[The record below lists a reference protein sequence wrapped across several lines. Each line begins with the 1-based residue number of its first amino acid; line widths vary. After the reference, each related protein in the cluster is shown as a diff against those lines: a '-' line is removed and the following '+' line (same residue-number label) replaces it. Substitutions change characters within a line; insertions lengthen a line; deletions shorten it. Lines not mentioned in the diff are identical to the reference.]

1 MSKKLNYEDLQSV
14 KEALTSATNAV
25 NEAMIAEAG
34 GVGAPRLS
42 SMASLIGM
50 ENHIRAIMEKHGS
63 SNNEEFHSVLR
74 GYVNFINESEDTRP
88 RDERIYKQF
97 LESMKDFRYLKGV
110 KEAYDSIRSAVNK
123 DKVGVEVIAI
133 LDELKSDP
141 LFKYFYE
148 AIEEPAMIFL
158 LERNDIAKNNAIKAL
173 RDYARQL
180 PIVGRL
186 LHIIKEGR
194 LPEDANET
202 ESAIS
207 SDSNLSQET
216 PISPVFT
223 NPKGV
228 AMFLYG
234 GAFFAKSDTSVR
246 PITREEYEEL
256 PQDLRQIASLEA
268 KGLISYDEN
277 PSGEAR
283 VEYYTTSGSVFTIT
297 RSDEGKIG
305 VLLNDTRLDD
315 NALVSFDLF
324 SQITSINDYSVFNN
338 VTNVLT
344 KLIDGTYEM
353 AELDFA
359 TEYSKLDTYGRTA
372 LLINLKGMYFIITY
386 DASALDPFNYYSNLK
401 PSGVPPIFS
410 QFFGKTYI
418 SINENTKKADKKRI
432 ERYNKRKEEFESQ
445 ITKLIEQR
453 KGLKEV
459 LEEGAGANEDKV
471 KGYLG
476 SINNKL
482 NKLKKEYE
490 AFQEEE
496 GDVANDGDNN
506 RYKQDDAGV
515 VFYNVSIL
523 DKGVTPDEISTPLGD
538 TANAPEDFSSDEEVP
553 DNYLSEDY
561 DPTAGD
567 TNIVGNEV
575 TYKETQNGSETY
587 IDGVRVDDANADG
600 LDSNVLVNMILKI
613 KEQIGDFA
621 NRMSPDE
628 ITEENLRSKSNSE
641 LISMLVDA
649 TEHYGEPEN
658 MDTFDANALNTYHL
672 YLNERPIVERN
683 GDVDSV
689 SSSDDGVQVLDI
701 KIKKEEDGFVVAY
714 GVVRLD
720 AVEDKVQY
728 KPFVVNRNLEGKVFS
743 YYGGSD
749 GMGALS
755 EDTTIP
761 MFVFNKI
768 QQALDANQ
776 EWNSGSPVD
785 TSVVTPEENA
795 LPEVNS
801 DYLGETPI
809 EFSPDSFEDESAVE
823 DPASFFESV
832 SIVSKSKDG
841 KVTNITE
848 AAAVTKRVLESEQI
862 DFSKD
867 DEGDK
872 EPETFEFSALVDV
885 LEDGDEYYVDEKG
898 VFNEGD
904 EYEEIEYVVLSDEDD
919 TETRVLFHVNDPDS
933 EFYEQLY
940 ISKSKDIPQG
950 LENGGKPLLEILGLV
965 SDGEVSVL
973 GIESIEDGKADPMN
987 FIRAS
992 FAGVFIDGTDEM
1004 LDDLQKFDG
1013 SDVSINTDNDDPY
1026 TDDIEDAI
1034 SVTALDKN
1042 EGVKVMKQRKVKD
1055 VQYIPMNESA
1065 GEKVSTFVAGD
1076 KVLVDGKKV
1085 GTIVS
1090 QEGENSLVKLFSGNE
1105 TERIPNKRIRL
1116 ITRVSDLYETA
1127 YSKQAVRERM
1137 TMDNFIPCSI
1147 NYGGITGIIQEGK
1160 VVRFSDYV
1168 GASEGTP
1175 VKVYDEYPTED
1186 SEPTYVSKEYINPS
1200 QTASDILNSMNFAD
1214 GVLMDREM
1222 STPIAPVSVDK
1233 NTFDGEGG
1241 YVSVIVHTAKQ
1252 EDNHIK
1258 HVPFEDVLLI
1268 TAPNYVM

>member
-14 KEALTSATNAV
+14 KDALASATNAV

-194 LPEDANET
+194 LPEDTNET

-324 SQITSINDYSVFNN
+324 AQITSINDYSVFNN

-410 QFFGKTYI
+410 QFFGKAYI

-432 ERYNKRKEEFESQ
+432 ERYNKKKEEFESQ

-496 GDVANDGDNN
+496 GDVATDGSNN

-561 DPTAGD
+561 SSD
-567 TNIVGNEV
+567 NEGESGIDFIGEDEPIDNV
-575 TYKETQNGSETY
+575 QDEFVDYGSEPEA
-587 IDGVRVDDANADG
+587 GVA
-600 LDSNVLVNMILKI
+600 
-613 KEQIGDFA
+613 
-621 NRMSPDE
+621 
-628 ITEENLRSKSNSE
+628 
-641 LISMLVDA
+641 
-649 TEHYGEPEN
+649 
-658 MDTFDANALNTYHL
+658 
-672 YLNERPIVERN
+672 
-683 GDVDSV
+683 
-689 SSSDDGVQVLDI
+689 DDGVQVLDV
-701 KIKKEEDGFVVAY
+701 KVKKEENGFVVAY
-714 GVVRLD
+714 GVVRID

-728 KPFVVNRNLEGKVFS
+728 KPFVVNRNLEGSVFS
-743 YYGGSD
+743 YYSSAD
-749 GMGALS
+749 GMIGTS

-768 QQALDANQ
+768 QQALDTNQ

-795 LPEVNS
+795 LPEVNT

-832 SIVSKSKDG
+832 SIVSKGKDG
-841 KVTNITE
+841 KVKNITE
-848 AAAVTKRVLESEQI
+848 AAAVKKRVLEAEQI

-867 DEGDK
+867 DEENK
-872 EPETFEFSALVDV
+872 EPETFEFSALVNV

-898 VFNEGD
+898 VFNEG
-904 EYEEIEYVVLSDEDD
+904 EAYEEIEYVVLSDEDD
-919 TETRVLFHVNDPDS
+919 TETRVLFHVNDPAS
-933 EFYEQLY
+933 ELYEQLY
-940 ISKSKDIPQG
+940 ISKTKDIPQG
-950 LENGGKPLLEILGLV
+950 LENGSKTLLEILGLV

-1004 LDDLQKFDG
+1004 LDDLVKFDG
-1013 SDVSINTDNDDPY
+1013 SEVAINTDSDDPY

-1147 NYGGITGIIQEGK
+1147 NYGGITGIIQEVK

-1175 VKVYDEYPTED
+1175 VKVYDEYPTEE
-1186 SEPTYVSKEYINPS
+1186 SEPTYVSKEYIEPS

-1214 GVLMDREM
+1214 GILMDREM

-1268 TAPNYVM
+1268 TAPNYIM

>member
-194 LPEDANET
+194 LPEDTNET

-324 SQITSINDYSVFNN
+324 ARITSINDYSVFNN

-432 ERYNKRKEEFESQ
+432 ERYNKKKEEFESQ

-490 AFQEEE
+490 TFQEEE
-496 GDVANDGDNN
+496 GGVATDGSNN

-523 DKGVTPDEISTPLGD
+523 DKGVTPDEISTPLSD

-561 DPTAGD
+561 SLD
-567 TNIVGNEV
+567 NEGESGIDFIGEDEPISSEQDEFV
-575 TYKETQNGSETY
+575 DYGSESEA
-587 IDGVRVDDANADG
+587 GVA
-600 LDSNVLVNMILKI
+600 
-613 KEQIGDFA
+613 
-621 NRMSPDE
+621 
-628 ITEENLRSKSNSE
+628 
-641 LISMLVDA
+641 
-649 TEHYGEPEN
+649 
-658 MDTFDANALNTYHL
+658 
-672 YLNERPIVERN
+672 
-683 GDVDSV
+683 
-689 SSSDDGVQVLDI
+689 DDGVQVLDL
-701 KIKKEEDGFVVAY
+701 KIKKEEDGFLVAY

-728 KPFVVNRNLEGKVFS
+728 KPFVVNRNLKGKVFS
-743 YYGGSD
+743 NYGGSD

-768 QQALDANQ
+768 QQALDENQ
-776 EWNSGSPVD
+776 DWNSGSPVD
-785 TSVVTPEENA
+785 TSVVTPEEDA
-795 LPEVNS
+795 LPEVNT

-848 AAAVTKRVLESEQI
+848 AAAVKKRVLEAEQI

-867 DEGDK
+867 DEENR

-898 VFNEGD
+898 VFNEGE
-904 EYEEIEYVVLSDEDD
+904 EYEEVEYVVLSDEDD

-933 EFYEQLY
+933 ELYEQLY

-950 LENGGKPLLEILGLV
+950 LEDGSKTLLEILGLV
-965 SDGEVSVL
+965 SDGELSVL

-1004 LDDLQKFDG
+1004 LDDLVKLDG
-1013 SDVSINTDNDDPY
+1013 SNVSINTDNDDPY

-1034 SVTALDKN
+1034 SVTDLDKN

-1175 VKVYDEYPTED
+1175 VKVYDEYPTEE
-1186 SEPTYVSKEYINPS
+1186 SEPTYVSKEYIEPS
-1200 QTASDILNSMNFAD
+1200 QTASDLLNSMNFTD
-1214 GVLMDREM
+1214 GILMDREM

>member
-25 NEAMIAEAG
+25 NEAMIAEVG

-194 LPEDANET
+194 LPEDTNET

-324 SQITSINDYSVFNN
+324 AQITSINDYSVFNN

-432 ERYNKRKEEFESQ
+432 ERYNKKKEEFESQ
-445 ITKLIEQR
+445 ISKLIEQR

-496 GDVANDGDNN
+496 GDVATDGSNN
-506 RYKQDDAGV
+506 RYKEDDAGV

-523 DKGVTPDEISTPLGD
+523 DKGVNPDEISTPLGD
-538 TANAPEDFSSDEEVP
+538 VANAPEDFSSEEEVP

-561 DPTAGD
+561 NAGYED
-567 TNIVGNEV
+567 EAGIDFVGEDEPISNEQDEFV
-575 TYKETQNGSETY
+575 DYGSENEA
-587 IDGVRVDDANADG
+587 GVA
-600 LDSNVLVNMILKI
+600 
-613 KEQIGDFA
+613 
-621 NRMSPDE
+621 
-628 ITEENLRSKSNSE
+628 
-641 LISMLVDA
+641 
-649 TEHYGEPEN
+649 
-658 MDTFDANALNTYHL
+658 
-672 YLNERPIVERN
+672 
-683 GDVDSV
+683 
-689 SSSDDGVQVLDI
+689 DDGVQVLDI
-701 KIKKEEDGFVVAY
+701 KVKKDENGFVTAY
-714 GVVRLD
+714 GVVRID

-728 KPFVVNRNLEGKVFS
+728 KPFVVNRNLDGNVFS
-743 YYGGSD
+743 YYSSAD
-749 GMGALS
+749 GMIGTS

-776 EWNSGSPVD
+776 EWNSGSAVD
-785 TSVVTPEENA
+785 TSAVAPEENA

-809 EFSPDSFEDESAVE
+809 EFSPDTFEDETAVE

-832 SIVSKSKDG
+832 SIVSKGKDG

-862 DFSKD
+862 DFS
-867 DEGDK
+867 EDK
-872 EPETFEFSALVDV
+872 VAEEPNEFDFAELIASI
-885 LEDGDEYYVDEKG
+885 EDGDEYYVDEKG
-898 VFNEGD
+898 VFNEGGG
-904 EYEEIEYVVLSDEDD
+904 YEEVEYAVLADEAD
-919 TETRVLFHVNDPDS
+919 TDTRVLFHVNDPDS
-933 EFYEQLY
+933 ELYDQLY

-950 LENGGKPLLEILGLV
+950 LENGSKTLLEILGLV

-973 GIESIEDGKADPMN
+973 GIDDIEDGKANPMS

-992 FAGVFIDGTDEM
+992 FADVFIDGTDEM
-1004 LDDLQKFDG
+1004 LDDIAKFDG
-1013 SDVSINTDNDDPY
+1013 SEVSLDTDSSDPY
-1026 TDDIEDAI
+1026 TDNLEDAI

-1042 EGVKVMKQRKVKD
+1042 ECAKVMKQRKVKD

-1076 KVLVDGKKV
+1076 KVLVDGKKI

-1105 TERIPNKRIRL
+1105 MERIANKRIRL

-1127 YSKQAVRERM
+1127 YHKQYVRERI
-1137 TMDNFIPCSI
+1137 TMDSFVPCTI

-1168 GASEGTP
+1168 GASEGSP
-1175 VKVYDEYPTED
+1175 VKVYDEYPTEE

-1200 QTASDILNSMNFAD
+1200 QTASDLLNSMNFAD
-1214 GVLMDREM
+1214 GILMDREM
-1222 STPIAPVSVDK
+1222 STPIAPISVDR
-1233 NTFDGEGG
+1233 NTFDGADG

>member
-25 NEAMIAEAG
+25 NEAMIAEVG

-194 LPEDANET
+194 LPEDTNET

-324 SQITSINDYSVFNN
+324 AQITSINDYSVFNN

-523 DKGVTPDEISTPLGD
+523 DKGVTPDEISTPLSD

-561 DPTAGD
+561 SSD
-567 TNIVGNEV
+567 NEGESGIDFIGEDEPIDNV
-575 TYKETQNGSETY
+575 QDEFADYGSE
-587 IDGVRVDDANADG
+587 
-600 LDSNVLVNMILKI
+600 
-613 KEQIGDFA
+613 
-621 NRMSPDE
+621 
-628 ITEENLRSKSNSE
+628 
-641 LISMLVDA
+641 
-649 TEHYGEPEN
+649 PE
-658 MDTFDANALNTYHL
+658 AVVA
-672 YLNERPIVERN
+672 
-683 GDVDSV
+683 
-689 SSSDDGVQVLDI
+689 DDGVQVLDI
-701 KIKKEEDGFVVAY
+701 KVKKEENGFVVAY
-714 GVVRLD
+714 GVVRID

-728 KPFVVNRNLEGKVFS
+728 KPFVVNRNLEGSVFS
-743 YYGGSD
+743 YYSSAD
-749 GMGALS
+749 GMIGTS

-785 TSVVTPEENA
+785 ASVVAPEENA

-862 DFSKD
+862 DFSQD
-867 DEGDK
+867 GEENK

-919 TETRVLFHVNDPDS
+919 TGTRVLFHVNDPDS
-933 EFYEQLY
+933 ELYEQLY

-950 LENGGKPLLEILGLV
+950 LENGSKTLLEILGLV

-992 FAGVFIDGTDEM
+992 FAGVFINGTDEM
-1004 LDDLQKFDG
+1004 LDDLVKFDG
-1013 SDVSINTDNDDPY
+1013 SNVSINTDNDDPY

-1175 VKVYDEYPTED
+1175 VKVYDEYPTEE

-1214 GVLMDREM
+1214 GILMDREM

>member
-14 KEALTSATNAV
+14 KDALASATNAV

-180 PIVGRL
+180 PIVGKL

-194 LPEDANET
+194 LPEDTNET

-305 VLLNDTRLDD
+305 VLLNDTRLED

-324 SQITSINDYSVFNN
+324 AQITSINDYSVFNN

-432 ERYNKRKEEFESQ
+432 ERYNKKKEEFESQ

-496 GDVANDGDNN
+496 GDVATDGSNN

-523 DKGVTPDEISTPLGD
+523 DKGVTPDEISTPLSD

-561 DPTAGD
+561 SLD
-567 TNIVGNEV
+567 NEGESGIDFIGEDEPISNEQDEFV
-575 TYKETQNGSETY
+575 DYGSESEA
-587 IDGVRVDDANADG
+587 GVA
-600 LDSNVLVNMILKI
+600 
-613 KEQIGDFA
+613 
-621 NRMSPDE
+621 
-628 ITEENLRSKSNSE
+628 
-641 LISMLVDA
+641 
-649 TEHYGEPEN
+649 
-658 MDTFDANALNTYHL
+658 
-672 YLNERPIVERN
+672 
-683 GDVDSV
+683 
-689 SSSDDGVQVLDI
+689 DDGVQVLDL
-701 KIKKEEDGFVVAY
+701 KIKKEEEGFVIAY

-720 AVEDKVQY
+720 AVDDKVQY
-728 KPFVVNRNLEGKVFS
+728 KPFVVNRNLRGEVYS
-743 YYGGSD
+743 YYGGAD
-749 GMGALS
+749 GMVGVS

-768 QQALDANQ
+768 QQALDADQ
-776 EWNSGSPVD
+776 DWNSGSAVD
-785 TSVVTPEENA
+785 TSVVAPEEPA

-809 EFSPDSFEDESAVE
+809 EFSPDSFEDEKAVE

-832 SIVSKSKDG
+832 SIVSKGKDG

-898 VFNEGD
+898 IFNEGD

-919 TETRVLFHVNDPDS
+919 TETCVLFHVNDPDS
-933 EFYEQLY
+933 ELYEQLY
-940 ISKSKDIPQG
+940 ISKTKDIPQG
-950 LENGGKPLLEILGLV
+950 LENGSKTLLEILGLV

-1004 LDDLQKFDG
+1004 LDDLVKFDG
-1013 SDVSINTDNDDPY
+1013 SEVAINTDSDDPY

-1055 VQYIPMNESA
+1055 IQYIPMNESA

-1105 TERIPNKRIRL
+1105 TERIANKRIRL

-1175 VKVYDEYPTED
+1175 VKVYDEYPTEE
-1186 SEPTYVSKEYINPS
+1186 SEPTYVSKEYIEPS
-1200 QTASDILNSMNFAD
+1200 QTASDILNSMNFTD
-1214 GVLMDREM
+1214 GILMDREK

-1268 TAPNYVM
+1268 TAPNYIM

>member
-25 NEAMIAEAG
+25 NEAMIAEVG

-194 LPEDANET
+194 LPEDTNET

-223 NPKGV
+223 NPNGV

-324 SQITSINDYSVFNN
+324 AQITSINDYSVFNN

-432 ERYNKRKEEFESQ
+432 ERYNKKKEEFESQ

-496 GDVANDGDNN
+496 GDVATDGSNN

-523 DKGVTPDEISTPLGD
+523 DKGVTPDEISTPLSD

-561 DPTAGD
+561 SSDNEGESGIDFIGD
-567 TNIVGNEV
+567 DEPISSEQDEFVD
-575 TYKETQNGSETY
+575 YGSEP
-587 IDGVRVDDANADG
+587 DAGVA
-600 LDSNVLVNMILKI
+600 
-613 KEQIGDFA
+613 
-621 NRMSPDE
+621 
-628 ITEENLRSKSNSE
+628 
-641 LISMLVDA
+641 
-649 TEHYGEPEN
+649 
-658 MDTFDANALNTYHL
+658 
-672 YLNERPIVERN
+672 
-683 GDVDSV
+683 
-689 SSSDDGVQVLDI
+689 DDGVQVLDI
-701 KIKKEEDGFVVAY
+701 KVKKDENGFVTAY
-714 GVVRLD
+714 GVVRID

-728 KPFVVNRNLEGKVFS
+728 KPFVVNRNLDGNVFS
-743 YYGGSD
+743 YYSSAD
-749 GMGALS
+749 GMIGTS

-768 QQALDANQ
+768 QQSLDTNQ
-776 EWNSGSPVD
+776 EWNSGSAVD
-785 TSVVTPEENA
+785 TSVVTHEENA

-832 SIVSKSKDG
+832 SIVYKSKDG

-867 DEGDK
+867 DEENK

-898 VFNEGD
+898 VFNEGE
-904 EYEEIEYVVLSDEDD
+904 EYEEIEYVVLSDEGD
-919 TETRVLFHVNDPDS
+919 TETRVLFHVNDPES
-933 EFYEQLY
+933 ELYEYLY

-950 LENGGKPLLEILGLV
+950 LENGSKTLLETLSLV

-1004 LDDLQKFDG
+1004 LDDLVKFDG
-1013 SDVSINTDNDDPY
+1013 SDVSINTDNDYPY

-1042 EGVKVMKQRKVKD
+1042 EGVKVMKQRKVKE

-1127 YSKQAVRERM
+1127 YSKQAVRERI

-1186 SEPTYVSKEYINPS
+1186 SEPTYVSKEYIEPS
-1200 QTASDILNSMNFAD
+1200 QTASDLLNSMNFTD
-1214 GVLMDREM
+1214 GILMDREM

>member
-194 LPEDANET
+194 LPEDTNET

-324 SQITSINDYSVFNN
+324 AQITSINDYSVFNN

-496 GDVANDGDNN
+496 GDVATDGSNN

-523 DKGVTPDEISTPLGD
+523 DKGVTPDEISTPLSD

-561 DPTAGD
+561 SSD
-567 TNIVGNEV
+567 NEGESGIDFIGEDEPINNEQDEFV
-575 TYKETQNGSETY
+575 DYGSESEA
-587 IDGVRVDDANADG
+587 GVA
-600 LDSNVLVNMILKI
+600 
-613 KEQIGDFA
+613 
-621 NRMSPDE
+621 
-628 ITEENLRSKSNSE
+628 
-641 LISMLVDA
+641 
-649 TEHYGEPEN
+649 
-658 MDTFDANALNTYHL
+658 
-672 YLNERPIVERN
+672 
-683 GDVDSV
+683 
-689 SSSDDGVQVLDI
+689 DDGVQVLDL
-701 KIKKEEDGFVVAY
+701 KIKKEEDGFLVAY

-776 EWNSGSPVD
+776 EWNSGSAVD
-785 TSVVTPEENA
+785 TSVVTSEEDA

-801 DYLGETPI
+801 DYLGETPV

-848 AAAVTKRVLESEQI
+848 AAAVKKRVLEAEQI

-867 DEGDK
+867 DEENK

-933 EFYEQLY
+933 ELYEQLY

-950 LENGGKPLLEILGLV
+950 LENGSKTLLEILDLV

-1004 LDDLQKFDG
+1004 LDDLVKFDG

-1042 EGVKVMKQRKVKD
+1042 EGVKVMKQRKVKE

-1168 GASEGTP
+1168 GASDGTP

-1200 QTASDILNSMNFAD
+1200 QTASDILNSMNFTD
-1214 GVLMDREM
+1214 GILMDREM

>member
-14 KEALTSATNAV
+14 KDALTSATNAV
-25 NEAMIAEAG
+25 NEAMIAEVG

-194 LPEDANET
+194 LPEDTNET

-223 NPKGV
+223 NPNGV

-324 SQITSINDYSVFNN
+324 AQITSINDYSVFNN

-432 ERYNKRKEEFESQ
+432 ERYNKKKEEFESQ

-496 GDVANDGDNN
+496 GDVATDGSNN

-561 DPTAGD
+561 SLD
-567 TNIVGNEV
+567 NEGESGIDFIGEDEPISSEQDEFV
-575 TYKETQNGSETY
+575 DYGSESEA
-587 IDGVRVDDANADG
+587 GVA
-600 LDSNVLVNMILKI
+600 
-613 KEQIGDFA
+613 
-621 NRMSPDE
+621 
-628 ITEENLRSKSNSE
+628 
-641 LISMLVDA
+641 
-649 TEHYGEPEN
+649 
-658 MDTFDANALNTYHL
+658 
-672 YLNERPIVERN
+672 
-683 GDVDSV
+683 
-689 SSSDDGVQVLDI
+689 DDGVQVLDL

-728 KPFVVNRNLEGKVFS
+728 KPFVVNRNLEGRVFS

-749 GMGALS
+749 GMGALP

-761 MFVFNKI
+761 MFVFKKI
-768 QQALDANQ
+768 QQALDENQ

-795 LPEVNS
+795 LPEVNT

-867 DEGDK
+867 DEENK

-904 EYEEIEYVVLSDEDD
+904 EYEEIEYAVLSDEDD

-933 EFYEQLY
+933 ELYEQLY

-950 LENGGKPLLEILGLV
+950 LENGSKTLLEILGLV

-1004 LDDLQKFDG
+1004 LDDLVKFDG

-1076 KVLVDGKKV
+1076 KVLVDGKKI

-1090 QEGENSLVKLFSGNE
+1090 QEGGNSLVKLFSGNE
-1105 TERIPNKRIRL
+1105 TERIANKRIRL

-1127 YSKQAVRERM
+1127 YSKQAVRERI

-1160 VVRFSDYV
+1160 VVRFSDYI

-1175 VKVYDEYPTED
+1175 VKVYDEYPTEE

-1200 QTASDILNSMNFAD
+1200 QTASDILNSMNFTD
-1214 GVLMDREM
+1214 GILMDREM

-1268 TAPNYVM
+1268 TAPNYLI

>member
-14 KEALTSATNAV
+14 KDALASATNAV

-324 SQITSINDYSVFNN
+324 AQITSINDYSVFNN

-432 ERYNKRKEEFESQ
+432 ERYNKKKEEFESQ

-496 GDVANDGDNN
+496 GGVANDGDNN

-561 DPTAGD
+561 SLDNEGESGIDFIGEDEPID
-567 TNIVGNEV
+567 NIQDEFVD
-575 TYKETQNGSETY
+575 GSEPEA
-587 IDGVRVDDANADG
+587 GVA
-600 LDSNVLVNMILKI
+600 
-613 KEQIGDFA
+613 
-621 NRMSPDE
+621 
-628 ITEENLRSKSNSE
+628 
-641 LISMLVDA
+641 
-649 TEHYGEPEN
+649 
-658 MDTFDANALNTYHL
+658 
-672 YLNERPIVERN
+672 
-683 GDVDSV
+683 
-689 SSSDDGVQVLDI
+689 DDGVQVLDL
-701 KIKKEEDGFVVAY
+701 KIKKEEEGFVIAY

-728 KPFVVNRNLEGKVFS
+728 KPFVVNRNLRGEVYS
-743 YYGGSD
+743 YYGGAD
-749 GMGALS
+749 GMVGVS

-776 EWNSGSPVD
+776 DWNSGSAVD
-785 TSVVTPEENA
+785 TSVVAPEEPA
-795 LPEVNS
+795 LPEANS

-809 EFSPDSFEDESAVE
+809 EFSPDSFEDEKAVE

-841 KVTNITE
+841 KVKNITE

-867 DEGDK
+867 DEENK
-872 EPETFEFSALVDV
+872 EPETFEFSALVNV

-904 EYEEIEYVVLSDEDD
+904 EYEEIEYVVLSDDDD

-933 EFYEQLY
+933 ELYEQLY
-940 ISKSKDIPQG
+940 ISKSKYIPQG
-950 LENGGKPLLEILGLV
+950 LENGSKTLLEILGLV

-1004 LDDLQKFDG
+1004 LDDLVKFDG
-1013 SDVSINTDNDDPY
+1013 SEVAINTDSDDPY

-1034 SVTALDKN
+1034 RVTVLDKN

-1127 YSKQAVRERM
+1127 YSKQAVRERI

-1175 VKVYDEYPTED
+1175 VKVYDEYPTEE

-1268 TAPNYVM
+1268 TSPNYLI

>member
-14 KEALTSATNAV
+14 KDALTSATNAV
-25 NEAMIAEAG
+25 NEAMIAEVG

-194 LPEDANET
+194 LPEDTNET

-207 SDSNLSQET
+207 SDSNLSQEA

-246 PITREEYEEL
+246 PITRDEYEEL

-324 SQITSINDYSVFNN
+324 AQITSINDYSVFNN

-432 ERYNKRKEEFESQ
+432 ERYNKKKEEFESQ

-496 GDVANDGDNN
+496 GGVATDGSDN

-523 DKGVTPDEISTPLGD
+523 DKGVTPDEISTPLVD
-538 TANAPEDFSSDEEVP
+538 TANTPEDFSSDEEVP

-561 DPTAGD
+561 SLD
-567 TNIVGNEV
+567 NEGESGIDFIGEDEPISNEQDEFV
-575 TYKETQNGSETY
+575 DYGSE
-587 IDGVRVDDANADG
+587 DEAGVA
-600 LDSNVLVNMILKI
+600 
-613 KEQIGDFA
+613 
-621 NRMSPDE
+621 
-628 ITEENLRSKSNSE
+628 
-641 LISMLVDA
+641 
-649 TEHYGEPEN
+649 
-658 MDTFDANALNTYHL
+658 
-672 YLNERPIVERN
+672 
-683 GDVDSV
+683 
-689 SSSDDGVQVLDI
+689 DDGVQVLDI
-701 KIKKEEDGFVVAY
+701 VVKNNNGYTTAS
-714 GVVRLD
+714 GVVRID
-720 AVEDKVQY
+720 MGDGEVDY
-728 KPFVVNRNLEGKVFS
+728 KPFMFDK
-743 YYGGSD
+743 YSD
-749 GMGALS
+749 GNIIGRYGTHANPTLDMEIAIPKFVWNHIIAEL
-755 EDTTIP
+755 DT
-761 MFVFNKI
+761 
-768 QQALDANQ
+768 NQ

-785 TSVVTPEENA
+785 TSVVTHEENA

-848 AAAVTKRVLESEQI
+848 AAAATKRVLESEQI

-867 DEGDK
+867 DEGNR

-898 VFNEGD
+898 VFNEGE

-933 EFYEQLY
+933 ELYEQLY
-940 ISKSKDIPQG
+940 ISKNKDIPQG
-950 LENGGKPLLEILGLV
+950 FENGSKTLLEILGLV

-1004 LDDLQKFDG
+1004 LDDLVKFDG
-1013 SDVSINTDNDDPY
+1013 SNVSINTDSDDPY

-1042 EGVKVMKQRKVKD
+1042 EGVKVMKQRKVKE

-1105 TERIPNKRIRL
+1105 TERIANKRIRL

-1175 VKVYDEYPTED
+1175 VKVYDQYPTED
-1186 SEPTYVSKEYINPS
+1186 SEPTYVSKEYIEPS
-1200 QTASDILNSMNFAD
+1200 QTASDLLNSMNFTD
-1214 GVLMDREM
+1214 GILMDREM

>member
-14 KEALTSATNAV
+14 KDALTSATNAV
-25 NEAMIAEAG
+25 NEAMIAEVG

-194 LPEDANET
+194 LPEDTNET

-324 SQITSINDYSVFNN
+324 AQITSINDYSVFNN

-432 ERYNKRKEEFESQ
+432 ERYNKKKEEFESQ

-490 AFQEEE
+490 ALQEEE
-496 GDVANDGDNN
+496 GGVATDGSDN

-523 DKGVTPDEISTPLGD
+523 DKGVTPDEISTPLSN

-561 DPTAGD
+561 DPTSGN

-628 ITEENLRSKSNSE
+628 ITEDSLRSKSNSE

-649 TEHYGEPEN
+649 AEHYGEPEN

-683 GDVDSV
+683 GDVDAV
-689 SSSDDGVQVLDI
+689 SSSDDGVQVFDI
-701 KIKKEEDGFVVAY
+701 VVKKGDAY
-714 GVVRLD
+714 MTASGVVRID
-720 AVEDKVQY
+720 MGDGEVDY
-728 KPFVVNRNLEGKVFS
+728 KPFMFDK
-743 YYGGSD
+743 YSD
-749 GMGALS
+749 GNIVGRYGTHANPTLDMEIAIPKFVWNHIIAEL
-755 EDTTIP
+755 DT
-761 MFVFNKI
+761 
-768 QQALDANQ
+768 NQ
-776 EWNSGSPVD
+776 EWNSGSAVD
-785 TSVVTPEENA
+785 TSVVTHEENA

-809 EFSPDSFEDESAVE
+809 EFSPDSFEDEKAVE

-832 SIVSKSKDG
+832 SIVSKGKDG

-867 DEGDK
+867 DEGNK

-898 VFNEGD
+898 VFNEDD
-904 EYEEIEYVVLSDEDD
+904 EYEEIEYVVLSDEYD
-919 TETRVLFHVNDPDS
+919 TETRVLFHVNDPNS
-933 EFYEQLY
+933 ELYEQLY

-950 LENGGKPLLEILGLV
+950 LENGSKTLLEILGLV

-1004 LDDLQKFDG
+1004 LDDLVKFDG
-1013 SDVSINTDNDDPY
+1013 SEVAINTDSDDPY

-1034 SVTALDKN
+1034 SVTSLDKN

-1186 SEPTYVSKEYINPS
+1186 SEPTYVSKEYIEPS
-1200 QTASDILNSMNFAD
+1200 QTASDILNSMNFTD

-1268 TAPNYVM
+1268 TAPNYLI

>member
-14 KEALTSATNAV
+14 KDALASATNAV

-194 LPEDANET
+194 LPEDTNET

-324 SQITSINDYSVFNN
+324 AQITSINDYSVFNN

-432 ERYNKRKEEFESQ
+432 ERYNKKKEEFESQ

-496 GDVANDGDNN
+496 GDVATDGSNN

-523 DKGVTPDEISTPLGD
+523 DKGVTPDEISTPLVD
-538 TANAPEDFSSDEEVP
+538 TANAPEDFFSDEEVP

-561 DPTAGD
+561 SSD
-567 TNIVGNEV
+567 NEGESGIDFIGEDEPISSEQDEFV
-575 TYKETQNGSETY
+575 DYGSENEA
-587 IDGVRVDDANADG
+587 GVADDC
-600 LDSNVLVNMILKI
+600 I
-613 KEQIGDFA
+613 
-621 NRMSPDE
+621 
-628 ITEENLRSKSNSE
+628 
-641 LISMLVDA
+641 
-649 TEHYGEPEN
+649 
-658 MDTFDANALNTYHL
+658 
-672 YLNERPIVERN
+672 
-683 GDVDSV
+683 
-689 SSSDDGVQVLDI
+689 QVLDL
-701 KIKKEEDGFVVAY
+701 KIKKEENGFVVAY

-749 GMGALS
+749 GMGPLS

-768 QQALDANQ
+768 QQALDENQ
-776 EWNSGSPVD
+776 EWNSGSAVD
-785 TSVVTPEENA
+785 TSVVAPEEA
-795 LPEVNS
+795 TLPEVNT

-872 EPETFEFSALVDV
+872 EPETFEFSAFVDV

-933 EFYEQLY
+933 ELYEQLY
-940 ISKSKDIPQG
+940 ISKTKDIPQG
-950 LENGGKPLLEILGLV
+950 LENGSKTLLEILGLV

-1004 LDDLQKFDG
+1004 LDDLVKFDG
-1013 SDVSINTDNDDPY
+1013 SNVSINTDNDDPY

-1175 VKVYDEYPTED
+1175 VKVYDEYPTEE

-1200 QTASDILNSMNFAD
+1200 QTASDLLNSMNFTD
-1214 GVLMDREM
+1214 GILMDREM

>member
-14 KEALTSATNAV
+14 KDALTSATNAV
-25 NEAMIAEAG
+25 NEAMIAEVG

-88 RDERIYKQF
+88 RDERVYKQF

-194 LPEDANET
+194 LPEDTNET

-324 SQITSINDYSVFNN
+324 AQITSINDYSVFNN

-432 ERYNKRKEEFESQ
+432 ERYNKKKEEFESQ

-496 GDVANDGDNN
+496 GGVATDGSNN

-538 TANAPEDFSSDEEVP
+538 TANVPEDFSSDEEVP

-561 DPTAGD
+561 SLDNEGESGIDFIGD
-567 TNIVGNEV
+567 DEPISSEQDEFVD
-575 TYKETQNGSETY
+575 YGSESEA
-587 IDGVRVDDANADG
+587 GVA
-600 LDSNVLVNMILKI
+600 
-613 KEQIGDFA
+613 
-621 NRMSPDE
+621 
-628 ITEENLRSKSNSE
+628 
-641 LISMLVDA
+641 
-649 TEHYGEPEN
+649 
-658 MDTFDANALNTYHL
+658 
-672 YLNERPIVERN
+672 
-683 GDVDSV
+683 
-689 SSSDDGVQVLDI
+689 DDGVQVLDI
-701 KIKKEEDGFVVAY
+701 VVKKGDAY
-714 GVVRLD
+714 ITASGVVRID
-720 AVEDKVQY
+720 MGDGEVDY
-728 KPFVVNRNLEGKVFS
+728 KPFMFDK
-743 YYGGSD
+743 YSD
-749 GMGALS
+749 GNIVGRYGTHANPTLDMEIAIPKFVWNHIIAEL
-755 EDTTIP
+755 DT
-761 MFVFNKI
+761 
-768 QQALDANQ
+768 NQ

-785 TSVVTPEENA
+785 TSVVTPEEDA

-801 DYLGETPI
+801 DYLGETPV

-848 AAAVTKRVLESEQI
+848 AAAVTKRVLEAEQI
-862 DFSKD
+862 DFSKN
-867 DEGDK
+867 EEDK

-919 TETRVLFHVNDPDS
+919 TKTRVLFHVNDPDS
-933 EFYEQLY
+933 ELYEQLY

-950 LENGGKPLLEILGLV
+950 LENGSKTLLEILGLV

-973 GIESIEDGKADPMN
+973 SIESIEDGKADPMN

-1004 LDDLQKFDG
+1004 LDDLVKFDG
-1013 SDVSINTDNDDPY
+1013 SNVSINTDNDDPY

-1034 SVTALDKN
+1034 SVTALYKN

-1175 VKVYDEYPTED
+1175 VKVYDEYPTEY
-1186 SEPTYVSKEYINPS
+1186 SEPTYVSKEYIEPS
-1200 QTASDILNSMNFAD
+1200 QTASDLLNSMNFTD
-1214 GVLMDREM
+1214 GILMDREM

>member
-14 KEALTSATNAV
+14 KDALASATNAV
-25 NEAMIAEAG
+25 NEAMIAEVG

-194 LPEDANET
+194 LPEDTNET

-268 KGLISYDEN
+268 KGLISYNEN

-324 SQITSINDYSVFNN
+324 AQITSINDYSVFNN

-496 GDVANDGDNN
+496 GDVATDGSNN

-523 DKGVTPDEISTPLGD
+523 DKGVTPDEISTPLSD
-538 TANAPEDFSSDEEVP
+538 TANTPEDFSSDEEVP

-561 DPTAGD
+561 SLD
-567 TNIVGNEV
+567 NEGESGIDFIGEDEPIDNV
-575 TYKETQNGSETY
+575 QDEFVDYGSEPEA
-587 IDGVRVDDANADG
+587 GVA
-600 LDSNVLVNMILKI
+600 
-613 KEQIGDFA
+613 
-621 NRMSPDE
+621 
-628 ITEENLRSKSNSE
+628 
-641 LISMLVDA
+641 
-649 TEHYGEPEN
+649 
-658 MDTFDANALNTYHL
+658 
-672 YLNERPIVERN
+672 
-683 GDVDSV
+683 
-689 SSSDDGVQVLDI
+689 DDGVQVLDV
-701 KIKKEEDGFVVAY
+701 KVKKEENGFVVAY
-714 GVVRLD
+714 GVVRID

-728 KPFVVNRNLEGKVFS
+728 KPFVVNRNLEGSVFS
-743 YYGGSD
+743 YYSSAD
-749 GMGALS
+749 GMIGTS
-755 EDTTIP
+755 EDITIP

-768 QQALDANQ
+768 QQALDENQ
-776 EWNSGSPVD
+776 DWNSGSPVD
-785 TSVVTPEENA
+785 TSVVAPEEPA

-823 DPASFFESV
+823 DLASFFESV

-848 AAAVTKRVLESEQI
+848 AAAVKKRVLEAEQI

-867 DEGDK
+867 DEENK

-919 TETRVLFHVNDPDS
+919 TETRVLFHVNDPAS
-933 EFYEQLY
+933 ELYEQLY

-950 LENGGKPLLEILGLV
+950 LENGSKTLLEILGLV

-1004 LDDLQKFDG
+1004 LDDLVKFDG

-1034 SVTALDKN
+1034 SVTALYKN
-1042 EGVKVMKQRKVKD
+1042 EGVKVMKQRKVKE

-1127 YSKQAVRERM
+1127 YSKQAVRERI

-1175 VKVYDEYPTED
+1175 VKVYDEYPTEE
-1186 SEPTYVSKEYINPS
+1186 SEPTYVSKEYIEPS
-1200 QTASDILNSMNFAD
+1200 QTASDILNSMNFTD
-1214 GVLMDREM
+1214 GILMDREM

-1268 TAPNYVM
+1268 TAPNYIM

>member
-14 KEALTSATNAV
+14 KDALTSATNAV
-25 NEAMIAEAG
+25 NEAMIAEVG

-194 LPEDANET
+194 LPEDTNET

-324 SQITSINDYSVFNN
+324 AQITSINDYSVFNN

-432 ERYNKRKEEFESQ
+432 ERYNKKKEEFESQ

-471 KGYLG
+471 KGYIG

-496 GDVANDGDNN
+496 GDVATDGSNN

-561 DPTAGD
+561 SLD
-567 TNIVGNEV
+567 NEGESGIDFIGEDEPISSEQDEFV
-575 TYKETQNGSETY
+575 DYGSESEA
-587 IDGVRVDDANADG
+587 GVA
-600 LDSNVLVNMILKI
+600 
-613 KEQIGDFA
+613 
-621 NRMSPDE
+621 
-628 ITEENLRSKSNSE
+628 
-641 LISMLVDA
+641 
-649 TEHYGEPEN
+649 
-658 MDTFDANALNTYHL
+658 
-672 YLNERPIVERN
+672 
-683 GDVDSV
+683 
-689 SSSDDGVQVLDI
+689 DDGVQVLDI
-701 KIKKEEDGFVVAY
+701 KVKKGENGFVAAY
-714 GVVRLD
+714 GVVRID

-728 KPFVVNRNLEGKVFS
+728 KPFVVNRNLEGCVFS
-743 YYGGSD
+743 YYSSAD
-749 GMGALS
+749 GMIGTS

-776 EWNSGSPVD
+776 EWNSGSAVD

-795 LPEVNS
+795 LPEVNT

-862 DFSKD
+862 DFSQD
-867 DEGDK
+867 GEENK

-898 VFNEGD
+898 VFNVGD

-933 EFYEQLY
+933 ELYEQLY

-950 LENGGKPLLEILGLV
+950 LENGSKTLLEILGLV

-1013 SDVSINTDNDDPY
+1013 SDVSINTDSDDPY

-1127 YSKQAVRERM
+1127 YSKQSVRERI

-1200 QTASDILNSMNFAD
+1200 QTASDILNSMNFTD
-1214 GVLMDREM
+1214 GILMDREM

>member
-1 MSKKLNYEDLQSV
+1 MSEKLNYEDLQSV
-14 KEALTSATNAV
+14 KDALASATNAV

-180 PIVGRL
+180 PIVGKL

-194 LPEDANET
+194 LPEDTNET

-283 VEYYTTSGSVFTIT
+283 IEYYTTSGSVFTIT

-324 SQITSINDYSVFNN
+324 AQITSINDYSVFNN
-338 VTNVLT
+338 VTNVLV

-432 ERYNKRKEEFESQ
+432 ERYNKKKEEFESQ
-445 ITKLIEQR
+445 ISKLIEQR

-496 GDVANDGDNN
+496 GGVATDGSDN

-523 DKGVTPDEISTPLGD
+523 DKGVTPDEISTPLTD
-538 TANAPEDFSSDEEVP
+538 TANATEDFSSDEEVP

-561 DPTAGD
+561 SSDYEGESGIDFNGD
-567 TNIVGNEV
+567 DEPIDNIQDEFVG
-575 TYKETQNGSETY
+575 GSE
-587 IDGVRVDDANADG
+587 
-600 LDSNVLVNMILKI
+600 
-613 KEQIGDFA
+613 
-621 NRMSPDE
+621 
-628 ITEENLRSKSNSE
+628 
-641 LISMLVDA
+641 
-649 TEHYGEPEN
+649 PE
-658 MDTFDANALNTYHL
+658 AVVA
-672 YLNERPIVERN
+672 
-683 GDVDSV
+683 
-689 SSSDDGVQVLDI
+689 DDGVQVLDL
-701 KIKKEEDGFVVAY
+701 KIKKEEGGFVIAY

-728 KPFVVNRNLEGKVFS
+728 KPFVVNRNLRGEVYS
-743 YYGGSD
+743 YYGGAD
-749 GMGALS
+749 GMVGVS

-785 TSVVTPEENA
+785 TSVVAPEEPA

-801 DYLGETPI
+801 DYLGETPV

-848 AAAVTKRVLESEQI
+848 AAAVKKRVLEAEQI

-867 DEGDK
+867 DTEDK

-919 TETRVLFHVNDPDS
+919 TETRVLFHVNDPAS
-933 EFYEQLY
+933 ELYGQLY
-940 ISKSKDIPQG
+940 ISKSKDVPQG
-950 LENGGKPLLEILGLV
+950 LENGSKTLLEILGLV

-1004 LDDLQKFDG
+1004 LDDLLKFYG

-1055 VQYIPMNESA
+1055 IQYIPMNESA

-1116 ITRVSDLYETA
+1116 ITRVSDLYEAA

-1137 TMDNFIPCSI
+1137 AMDNFIPCSI

-1175 VKVYDEYPTED
+1175 VKVYDEYPTEE

-1268 TAPNYVM
+1268 TAPNYLV

>member
-14 KEALTSATNAV
+14 KDALASATNAV

-194 LPEDANET
+194 LPEDTNET

-324 SQITSINDYSVFNN
+324 AQITSINDYSVFNN

-432 ERYNKRKEEFESQ
+432 ERYNKKKEEFESQ

-496 GDVANDGDNN
+496 GDVATDGSNN

-561 DPTAGD
+561 SLDNEGESGIDFIGEDEPINNEQDEFVDYGSKNEAG
-567 TNIVGNEV
+567 V
-575 TYKETQNGSETY
+575 
-587 IDGVRVDDANADG
+587 A
-600 LDSNVLVNMILKI
+600 
-613 KEQIGDFA
+613 
-621 NRMSPDE
+621 
-628 ITEENLRSKSNSE
+628 
-641 LISMLVDA
+641 
-649 TEHYGEPEN
+649 
-658 MDTFDANALNTYHL
+658 
-672 YLNERPIVERN
+672 
-683 GDVDSV
+683 
-689 SSSDDGVQVLDI
+689 DDGVQVLDI
-701 KIKKEEDGFVVAY
+701 KVKKDENDFITAY
-714 GVVRLD
+714 GVVRID

-728 KPFVVNRNLEGKVFS
+728 KPFVVNRNLDGNVFS
-743 YYGGSD
+743 YYSSAD
-749 GMGALS
+749 GMIGTS

-768 QQALDANQ
+768 QQALDENQ

-785 TSVVTPEENA
+785 TSVVAPKENA

-809 EFSPDSFEDESAVE
+809 DFNPDSFEDESAVE

-832 SIVSKSKDG
+832 SIVSKGKDG

-848 AAAVTKRVLESEQI
+848 AAAVKKRVLEAEQI
-862 DFSKD
+862 DFSQN
-867 DEGDK
+867 DEENK

-904 EYEEIEYVVLSDEDD
+904 EYKEIEYVVLSDEDD

-933 EFYEQLY
+933 ELYEQLY

-950 LENGGKPLLEILGLV
+950 LENGSKTLLEILGLV

-1004 LDDLQKFDG
+1004 LDDLLKFDG
-1013 SDVSINTDNDDPY
+1013 SEVAINTDSDDPY

-1076 KVLVDGKKV
+1076 KILVDGKKV

-1127 YSKQAVRERM
+1127 YSKEAVRERI
-1137 TMDNFIPCSI
+1137 TMDNFVPCTI

-1175 VKVYDEYPTED
+1175 VKVYDEYPTEE
-1186 SEPTYVSKEYINPS
+1186 SEPTYVSKEYIEPS
-1200 QTASDILNSMNFAD
+1200 QTASDILNSMNFTD
-1214 GVLMDREM
+1214 GILMDREM

>member
-14 KEALTSATNAV
+14 KDALTSATNAV

-194 LPEDANET
+194 LHEDTNET

-324 SQITSINDYSVFNN
+324 AQITSINDYSVFNN

-496 GDVANDGDNN
+496 GDVATDGSNN

-561 DPTAGD
+561 SSD
-567 TNIVGNEV
+567 NEGESGIDFIGEDEPIDNV
-575 TYKETQNGSETY
+575 QDEFVDYGSEP
-587 IDGVRVDDANADG
+587 DAGVA
-600 LDSNVLVNMILKI
+600 
-613 KEQIGDFA
+613 
-621 NRMSPDE
+621 
-628 ITEENLRSKSNSE
+628 
-641 LISMLVDA
+641 
-649 TEHYGEPEN
+649 
-658 MDTFDANALNTYHL
+658 
-672 YLNERPIVERN
+672 
-683 GDVDSV
+683 
-689 SSSDDGVQVLDI
+689 DDGVQVLDV
-701 KIKKEEDGFVVAY
+701 KVKKEENGFVVAY
-714 GVVRLD
+714 GVVRID

-728 KPFVVNRNLEGKVFS
+728 KPFVVNRNLEGSVFS
-743 YYGGSD
+743 YYSSAD
-749 GMGALS
+749 GMIGTS

-776 EWNSGSPVD
+776 EWNSGSAVD
-785 TSVVTPEENA
+785 TSVVAPKEDA

-848 AAAVTKRVLESEQI
+848 AAAVKKRVLEAEQI

-867 DEGDK
+867 DEENR

-898 VFNEGD
+898 VFNEGE

-919 TETRVLFHVNDPDS
+919 TETRVLFHVNDPNS
-933 EFYEQLY
+933 ELYEQLY
-940 ISKSKDIPQG
+940 ISKNKDIPQG
-950 LENGGKPLLEILGLV
+950 LENGSKTLLEILGLV

-1004 LDDLQKFDG
+1004 LDDLVKFDG

-1105 TERIPNKRIRL
+1105 TERIANKRIRL

-1186 SEPTYVSKEYINPS
+1186 SEPTYVSKEYIEPS
-1200 QTASDILNSMNFAD
+1200 QTASDLLNSMNFTD
-1214 GVLMDREM
+1214 GILMDREM

>member
-14 KEALTSATNAV
+14 KDALTSATNAV
-25 NEAMIAEAG
+25 NEAMIAEVG

-194 LPEDANET
+194 LPEDTNET

-324 SQITSINDYSVFNN
+324 AQITSINDYSVFNN

-496 GDVANDGDNN
+496 GDVATDGSNN

-523 DKGVTPDEISTPLGD
+523 DKGVTPDEISTPLSD

-561 DPTAGD
+561 SSD
-567 TNIVGNEV
+567 NEGESGIDFIGEDEPINNEQDEFV
-575 TYKETQNGSETY
+575 DYGSESEA
-587 IDGVRVDDANADG
+587 GVA
-600 LDSNVLVNMILKI
+600 
-613 KEQIGDFA
+613 
-621 NRMSPDE
+621 
-628 ITEENLRSKSNSE
+628 
-641 LISMLVDA
+641 
-649 TEHYGEPEN
+649 
-658 MDTFDANALNTYHL
+658 
-672 YLNERPIVERN
+672 
-683 GDVDSV
+683 
-689 SSSDDGVQVLDI
+689 DDGVQVLDL
-701 KIKKEEDGFVVAY
+701 KIKKEEDGFLVAY

-761 MFVFNKI
+761 LFVFNKI

-904 EYEEIEYVVLSDEDD
+904 EYEEIEYVVLSDEDV

-933 EFYEQLY
+933 ELYEQLY

-950 LENGGKPLLEILGLV
+950 LENGSKTLLEILGLV

-992 FAGVFIDGTDEM
+992 FAGVFIDSTDEM
-1004 LDDLQKFDG
+1004 LDDLVKFDG

-1076 KVLVDGKKV
+1076 KVLVDGKKI

-1127 YSKQAVRERM
+1127 YSKHAVRERM

-1175 VKVYDEYPTED
+1175 VKVYDEYPTEE

-1200 QTASDILNSMNFAD
+1200 QTASDILNSMNFTD
-1214 GVLMDREM
+1214 GILMDREM

>member
-25 NEAMIAEAG
+25 NEAMIAEVG

-194 LPEDANET
+194 LPEDTNET

-324 SQITSINDYSVFNN
+324 AQITSINDYSVFNN

-523 DKGVTPDEISTPLGD
+523 DKGVTPDEISTPLSD

-561 DPTAGD
+561 SSD
-567 TNIVGNEV
+567 NEGESGIDFIGEDEPIDNV
-575 TYKETQNGSETY
+575 QDEFADYGSE
-587 IDGVRVDDANADG
+587 
-600 LDSNVLVNMILKI
+600 
-613 KEQIGDFA
+613 
-621 NRMSPDE
+621 
-628 ITEENLRSKSNSE
+628 
-641 LISMLVDA
+641 
-649 TEHYGEPEN
+649 PE
-658 MDTFDANALNTYHL
+658 AVVA
-672 YLNERPIVERN
+672 
-683 GDVDSV
+683 
-689 SSSDDGVQVLDI
+689 DDGVQVLDI
-701 KIKKEEDGFVVAY
+701 KVKKEENGFVVAY
-714 GVVRLD
+714 GVVRID

-728 KPFVVNRNLEGKVFS
+728 KPFVVNRNLEGSVFS
-743 YYGGSD
+743 YYSSAD
-749 GMGALS
+749 GMIGTS

-776 EWNSGSPVD
+776 EWNSGSAVD

-862 DFSKD
+862 DFSQD
-867 DEGDK
+867 GEENK

-919 TETRVLFHVNDPDS
+919 TGTRVLFHVNDPDS
-933 EFYEQLY
+933 ELYEQLY

-950 LENGGKPLLEILGLV
+950 LENGSKTLLEILGLV

-992 FAGVFIDGTDEM
+992 FAGVFINGTDEM
-1004 LDDLQKFDG
+1004 LDDLVKFDG

-1186 SEPTYVSKEYINPS
+1186 SEPTYVSKEYIEPS
-1200 QTASDILNSMNFAD
+1200 QTASDILNSMNFTD
-1214 GVLMDREM
+1214 GILMDREM

>member
-14 KEALTSATNAV
+14 KEALTNATQAV

-123 DKVGVEVIAI
+123 DKVGVEIIAI
-133 LDELKSDP
+133 LDELKNDP
-141 LFKYFYE
+141 LLKYYYE
-148 AIEEPAMIFL
+148 AIEEPTMIFL
-158 LERNDIAKNNAIKAL
+158 IERNDIARNNALKAL
-173 RDYARQL
+173 RDYASQL
-180 PIVGRL
+180 PIVGKL

-194 LPEDANET
+194 IPEDTNET

-207 SDSNLSQET
+207 SDSSLSQET
-216 PISPVFT
+216 PISPVYT
-223 NPKGV
+223 TPKGV

-246 PITREEYEEL
+246 PVTREEYEEI
-256 PQDLRQIASLEA
+256 PQDLRQVASLEA

-283 VEYYTTSGSVFTIT
+283 IEYYTTSGSVFTIT

-305 VLLNDTRLDD
+305 VLLNDARLDD

-324 SQITSINDYSVFNN
+324 AQITSINDYSVFNN
-338 VTNVLT
+338 VTNVLV

-386 DASALDPFNYYSNLK
+386 DASALDPFNIYSNLK

-432 ERYNKRKEEFESQ
+432 ERYNKKKEEFESQ
-445 ITKLIEQR
+445 ISKLIEQR

-496 GDVANDGDNN
+496 GNVATDGSNN
-506 RYKQDDAGV
+506 RYKEDDAGV

-538 TANAPEDFSSDEEVP
+538 VANAPEDFSSEEEVP

-561 DPTAGD
+561 NAGYED
-567 TNIVGNEV
+567 EAGIDFVGEDEPISNEQDEFV
-575 TYKETQNGSETY
+575 DYGSENEA
-587 IDGVRVDDANADG
+587 GVA
-600 LDSNVLVNMILKI
+600 
-613 KEQIGDFA
+613 
-621 NRMSPDE
+621 
-628 ITEENLRSKSNSE
+628 
-641 LISMLVDA
+641 
-649 TEHYGEPEN
+649 
-658 MDTFDANALNTYHL
+658 
-672 YLNERPIVERN
+672 
-683 GDVDSV
+683 
-689 SSSDDGVQVLDI
+689 DDGVQVLDI
-701 KIKKEEDGFVVAY
+701 KVKKDENGFVTAY
-714 GVVRLD
+714 GVVRID

-728 KPFVVNRNLEGKVFS
+728 KPFVVNRNFDGNVFS
-743 YYGGSD
+743 YYSSAD
-749 GMGALS
+749 GMIGTS

-776 EWNSGSPVD
+776 EWNSGSAVD

-809 EFSPDSFEDESAVE
+809 EFSPDTFEDESAVE

-832 SIVSKSKDG
+832 SIVSKGKDG

-862 DFSKD
+862 DFS
-867 DEGDK
+867 EDK
-872 EPETFEFSALVDV
+872 VAEEPNEFDFAELIASI
-885 LEDGDEYYVDEKG
+885 EDGDEFFVDEKG
-898 VFNEGD
+898 VFNEGG
-904 EYEEIEYVVLSDEDD
+904 EYEEVEYAVLADEDD
-919 TETRVLFHVNDPDS
+919 TDTRVLFHVNDPDS
-933 EFYEQLY
+933 ELYDQLY

-950 LENGGKPLLEILGLV
+950 LENGSKTLLEILGLV

-973 GIESIEDGKADPMN
+973 GIDNIEDGKANPMS

-992 FAGVFIDGTDEM
+992 FADVFIDGTDEM
-1004 LDDLQKFDG
+1004 LDDLIKFDG
-1013 SDVSINTDNDDPY
+1013 SNVSINTDNDDPY

-1076 KVLVDGKKV
+1076 KVLVDGKKI

-1105 TERIPNKRIRL
+1105 MERIANKRIRL

-1127 YSKQAVRERM
+1127 YPKQYVRERI
-1137 TMDNFIPCSI
+1137 TMDSFVPCTI

-1168 GASEGTP
+1168 GASEGSP
-1175 VKVYDEYPTED
+1175 VKVYDEYPTEE

-1200 QTASDILNSMNFAD
+1200 QTASDLLNSMNFAD
-1214 GVLMDREM
+1214 GILMDREM
-1222 STPIAPVSVDK
+1222 STPIAPISVDR
-1233 NTFDGEGG
+1233 NTFDGADG

>member
-25 NEAMIAEAG
+25 NEAMIAEVG

-194 LPEDANET
+194 LPEDTNET

-324 SQITSINDYSVFNN
+324 AQITSINDYSVFNN

-432 ERYNKRKEEFESQ
+432 ERYNKKKEEFESQ
-445 ITKLIEQR
+445 ISKLIEQR

-496 GDVANDGDNN
+496 GDVATDGSNN

-523 DKGVTPDEISTPLGD
+523 DKGVTPDEISTPLSD

-561 DPTAGD
+561 SSDNEGESGIDFIGEDEPISSEQDEFVDYGSDNEAG
-567 TNIVGNEV
+567 V
-575 TYKETQNGSETY
+575 
-587 IDGVRVDDANADG
+587 A
-600 LDSNVLVNMILKI
+600 
-613 KEQIGDFA
+613 
-621 NRMSPDE
+621 
-628 ITEENLRSKSNSE
+628 
-641 LISMLVDA
+641 
-649 TEHYGEPEN
+649 
-658 MDTFDANALNTYHL
+658 
-672 YLNERPIVERN
+672 
-683 GDVDSV
+683 
-689 SSSDDGVQVLDI
+689 DDGVQVLDL

-904 EYEEIEYVVLSDEDD
+904 KYEEIEYVVLSDEDV

-933 EFYEQLY
+933 ELYEQLY

-950 LENGGKPLLEILGLV
+950 LENGSKTLLEILGLV

-973 GIESIEDGKADPMN
+973 GIESIEDGKADLMN

-1004 LDDLQKFDG
+1004 LDDLVKFDG

-1085 GTIVS
+1085 GTIVN

-1175 VKVYDEYPTED
+1175 VKVYDEYPTEE

-1268 TAPNYVM
+1268 TAPNYLI

>member
-14 KEALTSATNAV
+14 KDALTSATNAV

-194 LPEDANET
+194 LPEDTNET

-324 SQITSINDYSVFNN
+324 AQITSINDYSVFNN

-496 GDVANDGDNN
+496 GDVATDGSNN

-561 DPTAGD
+561 SLD
-567 TNIVGNEV
+567 NEGESGIDFIGEDEPISSEQDEFID
-575 TYKETQNGSETY
+575 YGSEPEA
-587 IDGVRVDDANADG
+587 GVA
-600 LDSNVLVNMILKI
+600 
-613 KEQIGDFA
+613 
-621 NRMSPDE
+621 
-628 ITEENLRSKSNSE
+628 
-641 LISMLVDA
+641 
-649 TEHYGEPEN
+649 
-658 MDTFDANALNTYHL
+658 
-672 YLNERPIVERN
+672 
-683 GDVDSV
+683 
-689 SSSDDGVQVLDI
+689 DDGVQVLDL
-701 KIKKEEDGFVVAY
+701 KIKKEEDGFLVAY

-848 AAAVTKRVLESEQI
+848 VAAVTKRVLESEQI

-867 DEGDK
+867 DEGNR
-872 EPETFEFSALVDV
+872 EPETFEFSELVDV

-933 EFYEQLY
+933 ELYEQLY

-950 LENGGKPLLEILGLV
+950 LENGNKTLLEILGLV

-992 FAGVFIDGTDEM
+992 FAGLFIDGTDEM
-1004 LDDLQKFDG
+1004 LDDLQKFYG

-1200 QTASDILNSMNFAD
+1200 QTASDILNSMNFTD
-1214 GVLMDREM
+1214 GILMDREM

-1268 TAPNYVM
+1268 TAPNYLV

>member
-194 LPEDANET
+194 LPEDTNET

-324 SQITSINDYSVFNN
+324 AQITSINDYSVFNN

-432 ERYNKRKEEFESQ
+432 ERYNKKKEEFESQ

-496 GDVANDGDNN
+496 GDVATDGSNN

-561 DPTAGD
+561 SSD
-567 TNIVGNEV
+567 NEGESGIDFIGEDEPISSEQDEFV
-575 TYKETQNGSETY
+575 DYGSEPEA
-587 IDGVRVDDANADG
+587 GVA
-600 LDSNVLVNMILKI
+600 
-613 KEQIGDFA
+613 
-621 NRMSPDE
+621 
-628 ITEENLRSKSNSE
+628 
-641 LISMLVDA
+641 
-649 TEHYGEPEN
+649 
-658 MDTFDANALNTYHL
+658 
-672 YLNERPIVERN
+672 
-683 GDVDSV
+683 
-689 SSSDDGVQVLDI
+689 DDGVQVLDL
-701 KIKKEEDGFVVAY
+701 KIKKEEDGFLVAY

-801 DYLGETPI
+801 DYLGETPV
-809 EFSPDSFEDESAVE
+809 EFSPDSFEDGSAVE

-848 AAAVTKRVLESEQI
+848 AAAVKKRVLEAEQI

-867 DEGDK
+867 DEENR

-933 EFYEQLY
+933 ELYEQLY

-950 LENGGKPLLEILGLV
+950 LENGSRTLLEILGLV

-1004 LDDLQKFDG
+1004 LDDLVKFDG

-1175 VKVYDEYPTED
+1175 VKVYDQYPTED
-1186 SEPTYVSKEYINPS
+1186 SDPTYVSKEYIEPS
-1200 QTASDILNSMNFAD
+1200 QTASDLLNSMNFTD
-1214 GVLMDREM
+1214 GILMDREM

>member
-14 KEALTSATNAV
+14 KEALTNATQAV

-123 DKVGVEVIAI
+123 DKVGVEIIAI
-133 LDELKSDP
+133 LDELKNDP
-141 LFKYFYE
+141 LFKYYYE

-158 LERNDIAKNNAIKAL
+158 MERNDIARNNALKAL
-173 RDYARQL
+173 RDYASQL
-180 PIVGRL
+180 PIVGKL

-194 LPEDANET
+194 IPEDTNET

-207 SDSNLSQET
+207 SDSTLSQET
-216 PISPVFT
+216 PISPVYT

-228 AMFLYG
+228 DMFLYG
-234 GAFFAKSDTSVR
+234 GAFFAKSDTFVR

-283 VEYYTTSGSVFTIT
+283 IEYYTTSGSVFTIT

-305 VLLNDTRLDD
+305 VLLNDARLDD

-324 SQITSINDYSVFNN
+324 AQITSINDYSVFNN
-338 VTNVLT
+338 VTNVLV

-372 LLINLKGMYFIITY
+372 LLINLKGMYFVITY
-386 DASALDPFNYYSNLK
+386 DVSSLDPFNYYSNLK

-432 ERYNKRKEEFESQ
+432 ERYNKKKEEFESQ
-445 ITKLIEQR
+445 ISKLIEQR

-496 GDVANDGDNN
+496 GDVATDGSNN
-506 RYKQDDAGV
+506 RYKEDDAGV

-538 TANAPEDFSSDEEVP
+538 VANVPEDFSSEEEVP

-561 DPTAGD
+561 NAGYED
-567 TNIVGNEV
+567 EAGIDFVGEDEPISNEQDEFV
-575 TYKETQNGSETY
+575 DYSSENEA
-587 IDGVRVDDANADG
+587 GVA
-600 LDSNVLVNMILKI
+600 
-613 KEQIGDFA
+613 
-621 NRMSPDE
+621 
-628 ITEENLRSKSNSE
+628 
-641 LISMLVDA
+641 
-649 TEHYGEPEN
+649 
-658 MDTFDANALNTYHL
+658 
-672 YLNERPIVERN
+672 
-683 GDVDSV
+683 
-689 SSSDDGVQVLDI
+689 DDGVQVLDI
-701 KIKKEEDGFVVAY
+701 KVKKDENGFVTAY
-714 GVVRLD
+714 GVVRID

-728 KPFVVNRNLEGKVFS
+728 KPFVVNRNFDGNVFS
-743 YYGGSD
+743 YYSSAD
-749 GMGALS
+749 GMIGTS

-776 EWNSGSPVD
+776 EWNSGSAVD
-785 TSVVTPEENA
+785 TSVVAPEENA

-809 EFSPDSFEDESAVE
+809 EFSPDTFEDESAVE

-832 SIVSKSKDG
+832 SIVSKGKYG

-862 DFSKD
+862 DFS
-867 DEGDK
+867 EDK
-872 EPETFEFSALVDV
+872 VAEEPNEFDFAELIASI
-885 LEDGDEYYVDEKG
+885 EDGDEYYVDEKG
-898 VFNEGD
+898 VFNEGG
-904 EYEEIEYVVLSDEDD
+904 EYEEVEYAVLADEAD
-919 TETRVLFHVNDPDS
+919 TDTRVIFHVNDPDS
-933 EFYEQLY
+933 ELYDQLY

-950 LENGGKPLLEILGLV
+950 LENGSKTLLEILGLV
-965 SDGEVSVL
+965 SGGEVSVL
-973 GIESIEDGKADPMN
+973 GIDDIEDGKANPMS

-992 FAGVFIDGTDEM
+992 FADVFIDGTDEM
-1004 LDDLQKFDG
+1004 LDDIAKFDG
-1013 SDVSINTDNDDPY
+1013 SEVSLDMDNSDPY
-1026 TDDIEDAI
+1026 TDNLEDAV

-1042 EGVKVMKQRKVKD
+1042 ECVKVMKQRKAKD

-1076 KVLVDGKKV
+1076 KVLVDGKKI

-1105 TERIPNKRIRL
+1105 MERIANKRIRL

-1127 YSKQAVRERM
+1127 YPKQYVRERI
-1137 TMDNFIPCSI
+1137 TMDSFVPCTI

-1168 GASEGTP
+1168 GASEGSP
-1175 VKVYDEYPTED
+1175 VKVYDEYPTEE

-1200 QTASDILNSMNFAD
+1200 QTASDLLNSMNFAD
-1214 GVLMDREM
+1214 GILMDREM
-1222 STPIAPVSVDK
+1222 STPIAPISVDR
-1233 NTFDGEGG
+1233 NTFDGADG

>member
-14 KEALTSATNAV
+14 KEALTNVTQAV

-123 DKVGVEVIAI
+123 DKVGVEIIAI
-133 LDELKSDP
+133 LDELKNDP
-141 LFKYFYE
+141 LLKYYYE
-148 AIEEPAMIFL
+148 AIEEPTMIFL
-158 LERNDIAKNNAIKAL
+158 IERNDIARNNALKAL
-173 RDYARQL
+173 RDYASQL
-180 PIVGRL
+180 PIVGKL

-194 LPEDANET
+194 IPEDTNET

-207 SDSNLSQET
+207 SDSSLSQET
-216 PISPVFT
+216 PISPVYT
-223 NPKGV
+223 TPKGV

-246 PITREEYEEL
+246 PVTREEYEEI
-256 PQDLRQIASLEA
+256 PQDLRQVASLEA

-283 VEYYTTSGSVFTIT
+283 IEYYTTSGSVFTIT

-305 VLLNDTRLDD
+305 VLLNDARLDD

-324 SQITSINDYSVFNN
+324 AQITSINDYSVFNN
-338 VTNVLT
+338 VTNVLV

-386 DASALDPFNYYSNLK
+386 DASALDPFNIYSNLK

-432 ERYNKRKEEFESQ
+432 ERYNKKKEEFESQ
-445 ITKLIEQR
+445 ISKLIEQR

-496 GDVANDGDNN
+496 GDVATDGSNN
-506 RYKQDDAGV
+506 RYKEDDAGV

-538 TANAPEDFSSDEEVP
+538 VANAPEDFSSEEEVP

-561 DPTAGD
+561 SLDNEGESGIDFAGED
-567 TNIVGNEV
+567 EPISSEQD
-575 TYKETQNGSETY
+575 EFADNGSE
-587 IDGVRVDDANADG
+587 
-600 LDSNVLVNMILKI
+600 
-613 KEQIGDFA
+613 
-621 NRMSPDE
+621 DE
-628 ITEENLRSKSNSE
+628 LG
-641 LISMLVDA
+641 A
-649 TEHYGEPEN
+649 
-658 MDTFDANALNTYHL
+658 A
-672 YLNERPIVERN
+672 
-683 GDVDSV
+683 
-689 SSSDDGVQVLDI
+689 DDGVQVLDI
-701 KIKKEEDGFVVAY
+701 VVKRDEISIKAS
-714 GVVRLD
+714 GVVRID
-720 AVEDKVQY
+720 MGDGNVDY
-728 KPFVVNRNLEGKVFS
+728 KPFMFDK
-743 YYGGSD
+743 YSD
-749 GMGALS
+749 GNIVGRYGTLANPTLDM
-755 EDTTIP
+755 EINIP
-761 MFVFNKI
+761 KFVWNHVI
-768 QQALDANQ
+768 AELETNQ
-776 EWNSGSPVD
+776 EWNSGSAVD
-785 TSVVTPEENA
+785 TSVVAHKENA

-809 EFSPDSFEDESAVE
+809 EFSPDTFEDESAVE

-832 SIVSKSKDG
+832 SIVSKDKDG

-862 DFSKD
+862 DFS
-867 DEGDK
+867 EDK
-872 EPETFEFSALVDV
+872 VAEEPNEFDFAELIASI
-885 LEDGDEYYVDEKG
+885 EDGDEFFVDEKG
-898 VFNEGD
+898 VFNEGG
-904 EYEEIEYVVLSDEDD
+904 EYEEVEYAVLADEGD
-919 TETRVLFHVNDPDS
+919 TDTRVLFHVNDPDS
-933 EFYEQLY
+933 ELYDQLY

-950 LENGGKPLLEILGLV
+950 LENGSKTLLEILGLV

-973 GIESIEDGKADPMN
+973 GIDDIEDGKANPMS

-992 FAGVFIDGTDEM
+992 FADVFIDGTDEM
-1004 LDDLQKFDG
+1004 LDDIAKFDG
-1013 SDVSINTDNDDPY
+1013 SEVSLDMDNSDPY
-1026 TDDIEDAI
+1026 TDNLEDAV

-1042 EGVKVMKQRKVKD
+1042 ECVKVMKQRKVKD

-1076 KVLVDGKKV
+1076 KVLVDGKKI

-1105 TERIPNKRIRL
+1105 MERIANKRIRL

-1127 YSKQAVRERM
+1127 YPKQYVRERI
-1137 TMDNFIPCSI
+1137 TMDSFVPCTI

-1168 GASEGTP
+1168 GASEGSP
-1175 VKVYDEYPTED
+1175 VKVYDEYPTEE

-1200 QTASDILNSMNFAD
+1200 QTASDLLNSMNFAD
-1214 GVLMDREM
+1214 GILMDREM
-1222 STPIAPVSVDK
+1222 STPIAPISVDR
-1233 NTFDGEGG
+1233 NTFDGADG

>member
-14 KEALTSATNAV
+14 KDALASATNAV

-194 LPEDANET
+194 LPEDTNET

-324 SQITSINDYSVFNN
+324 AQITSINDYSVFNN

-496 GDVANDGDNN
+496 GDVATDGSNN

-523 DKGVTPDEISTPLGD
+523 DKGVTPDEISTPLSD
-538 TANAPEDFSSDEEVP
+538 TANTPEDFSSDEEVP

-561 DPTAGD
+561 SWD
-567 TNIVGNEV
+567 NEGESGIDFIGEDEPIDNV
-575 TYKETQNGSETY
+575 QDEFVDYGSEPEA
-587 IDGVRVDDANADG
+587 GVA
-600 LDSNVLVNMILKI
+600 
-613 KEQIGDFA
+613 
-621 NRMSPDE
+621 
-628 ITEENLRSKSNSE
+628 
-641 LISMLVDA
+641 
-649 TEHYGEPEN
+649 
-658 MDTFDANALNTYHL
+658 
-672 YLNERPIVERN
+672 
-683 GDVDSV
+683 
-689 SSSDDGVQVLDI
+689 DDGVQVLDV
-701 KIKKEEDGFVVAY
+701 KVKKEENGFVVAY
-714 GVVRLD
+714 GVVRID

-728 KPFVVNRNLEGKVFS
+728 KPFVVNRNLDGNVVS
-743 YYGGSD
+743 YYSSTD
-749 GMGALS
+749 GMIGTS

-867 DEGDK
+867 DEENK

-919 TETRVLFHVNDPDS
+919 AETRVLFHVNDPAS
-933 EFYEQLY
+933 ELYEQLY

-950 LENGGKPLLEILGLV
+950 LENGSKTLLEILGLV

-992 FAGVFIDGTDEM
+992 FADVFIDGTDEM
-1004 LDDLQKFDG
+1004 LDDLVKLDG

-1042 EGVKVMKQRKVKD
+1042 EGVKVMKQREVKE

-1127 YSKQAVRERM
+1127 YSKQAVRERI

-1200 QTASDILNSMNFAD
+1200 QTASDILNSMNFTD
-1214 GVLMDREM
+1214 GILMDREM

>member
-194 LPEDANET
+194 LPEDTNET

-324 SQITSINDYSVFNN
+324 AQITSINDYSVFNN

-459 LEEGAGANEDKV
+459 LEEGACANEDKV

-496 GDVANDGDNN
+496 GDVATDGSNN

-523 DKGVTPDEISTPLGD
+523 DKGVTPDEISTPLSD

-561 DPTAGD
+561 SSD
-567 TNIVGNEV
+567 NEGESGIDFIGEDEPINNEQDEFV
-575 TYKETQNGSETY
+575 DYGSESEA
-587 IDGVRVDDANADG
+587 GVA
-600 LDSNVLVNMILKI
+600 
-613 KEQIGDFA
+613 
-621 NRMSPDE
+621 
-628 ITEENLRSKSNSE
+628 
-641 LISMLVDA
+641 
-649 TEHYGEPEN
+649 
-658 MDTFDANALNTYHL
+658 
-672 YLNERPIVERN
+672 
-683 GDVDSV
+683 
-689 SSSDDGVQVLDI
+689 DDGVQVLDL
-701 KIKKEEDGFVVAY
+701 KIKKEEDGFLVAY

-776 EWNSGSPVD
+776 EWNSGSAVD
-785 TSVVTPEENA
+785 TSVVTSEEDA

-801 DYLGETPI
+801 DYLGETPV

-848 AAAVTKRVLESEQI
+848 AAAVKKRVLEAEQI

-867 DEGDK
+867 DEENK

-933 EFYEQLY
+933 ELYEQLY
-940 ISKSKDIPQG
+940 ISKTKDIPQG
-950 LENGGKPLLEILGLV
+950 LENGSKTLLEILGLV

-1004 LDDLQKFDG
+1004 LDDLQKFGG

-1076 KVLVDGKKV
+1076 KVLVDGKKI

-1105 TERIPNKRIRL
+1105 TERIANKRIRL

-1127 YSKQAVRERM
+1127 YSKQAVRERI

-1160 VVRFSDYV
+1160 VVRFSDYI

-1175 VKVYDEYPTED
+1175 VKVYDEYPTEE

-1200 QTASDILNSMNFAD
+1200 QTASDILNSMNFTD
-1214 GVLMDREM
+1214 GILMDREM

-1268 TAPNYVM
+1268 TAPNYLI

>member
-14 KEALTSATNAV
+14 KDALTSATNAV
-25 NEAMIAEAG
+25 NEAMIAEVG

-194 LPEDANET
+194 LPEDTNET

-324 SQITSINDYSVFNN
+324 AQITSINDYSVFNN

-496 GDVANDGDNN
+496 GDVATDGSNN

-523 DKGVTPDEISTPLGD
+523 DKGVTPDEISTPLSD

-561 DPTAGD
+561 SSD
-567 TNIVGNEV
+567 NEGESGIDFIGEDEPINNEQDEFV
-575 TYKETQNGSETY
+575 DYGSESEA
-587 IDGVRVDDANADG
+587 GVA
-600 LDSNVLVNMILKI
+600 
-613 KEQIGDFA
+613 
-621 NRMSPDE
+621 
-628 ITEENLRSKSNSE
+628 
-641 LISMLVDA
+641 
-649 TEHYGEPEN
+649 
-658 MDTFDANALNTYHL
+658 
-672 YLNERPIVERN
+672 
-683 GDVDSV
+683 
-689 SSSDDGVQVLDI
+689 DDGVQVLDL

-749 GMGALS
+749 GIGALS

-848 AAAVTKRVLESEQI
+848 AAAVTKRVLEAEQI
-862 DFSKD
+862 DFSKNEED
-867 DEGDK
+867 R

-904 EYEEIEYVVLSDEDD
+904 EYEEIEYVVLSDEND

-933 EFYEQLY
+933 ELYEQLY

-950 LENGGKPLLEILGLV
+950 LENGSKTLLEILGLV

-1004 LDDLQKFDG
+1004 LDDLVKFDG
-1013 SDVSINTDNDDPY
+1013 SNVSINTDNDDPY
-1026 TDDIEDAI
+1026 TDDIGDAI

-1042 EGVKVMKQRKVKD
+1042 EGVKVMKQRKVND

-1076 KVLVDGKKV
+1076 KVLVDGKKI

-1168 GASEGTP
+1168 VASEGTP

-1200 QTASDILNSMNFAD
+1200 QTASDILNSMNFTD
-1214 GVLMDREM
+1214 GILMDREM

>member
-14 KEALTSATNAV
+14 KDALASATNAV
-25 NEAMIAEAG
+25 NEAMIDEVG

-194 LPEDANET
+194 LPEDTNET

-324 SQITSINDYSVFNN
+324 AQITSINDYSVFNN

-432 ERYNKRKEEFESQ
+432 ERYNKKKEEFESQ

-496 GDVANDGDNN
+496 GDVATDGSNN
-506 RYKQDDAGV
+506 HYKQDDAGV

-538 TANAPEDFSSDEEVP
+538 TDNAPEDFSSDEEVP

-561 DPTAGD
+561 SLD
-567 TNIVGNEV
+567 NEGESGIDFIGEDEPISSEQDEFV
-575 TYKETQNGSETY
+575 DYGSENEA
-587 IDGVRVDDANADG
+587 GVA
-600 LDSNVLVNMILKI
+600 
-613 KEQIGDFA
+613 
-621 NRMSPDE
+621 
-628 ITEENLRSKSNSE
+628 
-641 LISMLVDA
+641 
-649 TEHYGEPEN
+649 
-658 MDTFDANALNTYHL
+658 
-672 YLNERPIVERN
+672 
-683 GDVDSV
+683 
-689 SSSDDGVQVLDI
+689 DDGVQVLDI
-701 KIKKEEDGFVVAY
+701 KVKKGENGVVAAY
-714 GVVRLD
+714 GVVRID

-728 KPFVVNRNLEGKVFS
+728 KPFVVNRNLDGNVFS
-743 YYGGSD
+743 YYSSAD
-749 GMGALS
+749 GMIGTS

-776 EWNSGSPVD
+776 EWNSGSAVD
-785 TSVVTPEENA
+785 TSAVAPEENA

-832 SIVSKSKDG
+832 SIVSKGKDG

-862 DFSKD
+862 DFSQD
-867 DEGDK
+867 GEENK

-898 VFNEGD
+898 VFNEGE

-933 EFYEQLY
+933 ELYEQLY

-950 LENGGKPLLEILGLV
+950 LENGSKTLLEILGLV

-992 FAGVFIDGTDEM
+992 FAGVFIDGTYEM

-1105 TERIPNKRIRL
+1105 IERIPNKRIRL
-1116 ITRVSDLYETA
+1116 ITRVSDLYEAA

-1137 TMDNFIPCSI
+1137 AMDNFIPCSI

-1175 VKVYDEYPTED
+1175 VKVYDEYPTEE

-1268 TAPNYVM
+1268 TAPNYLV

>member
-14 KEALTSATNAV
+14 KDALASATNAV

-194 LPEDANET
+194 LPEDTNET

-324 SQITSINDYSVFNN
+324 AQITSINDYSVFNN

-432 ERYNKRKEEFESQ
+432 ERYNKKKEEFESQ

-496 GDVANDGDNN
+496 GDVATDGSNN

-561 DPTAGD
+561 SLDNEGEGGIDFIGD
-567 TNIVGNEV
+567 DEPISSEQDEFVD
-575 TYKETQNGSETY
+575 YGSE
-587 IDGVRVDDANADG
+587 NEAD
-600 LDSNVLVNMILKI
+600 V
-613 KEQIGDFA
+613 A
-621 NRMSPDE
+621 
-628 ITEENLRSKSNSE
+628 
-641 LISMLVDA
+641 
-649 TEHYGEPEN
+649 
-658 MDTFDANALNTYHL
+658 
-672 YLNERPIVERN
+672 
-683 GDVDSV
+683 
-689 SSSDDGVQVLDI
+689 DDGVQVLDI
-701 KIKKEEDGFVVAY
+701 VVKKGDAY
-714 GVVRLD
+714 MTASGVVRID
-720 AVEDKVQY
+720 MGDGEVDY
-728 KPFVVNRNLEGKVFS
+728 KPFMFDK
-743 YYGGSD
+743 YSD
-749 GMGALS
+749 GNIVGRYGTHANPTLDMEIAIPKFVWNHIIAEL
-755 EDTTIP
+755 DT
-761 MFVFNKI
+761 
-768 QQALDANQ
+768 NQ

-785 TSVVTPEENA
+785 TSVVAPKEDA
-795 LPEVNS
+795 LPEVNT

-832 SIVSKSKDG
+832 SIVSKGKDG

-848 AAAVTKRVLESEQI
+848 AAAVKKRVLEAEQI

-933 EFYEQLY
+933 ELYEQLY

-950 LENGGKPLLEILGLV
+950 LENGSKALLEILGLV

-1034 SVTALDKN
+1034 SVTAIDKN
-1042 EGVKVMKQRKVKD
+1042 EGVKVMKQRKVKE

-1105 TERIPNKRIRL
+1105 TERISNKRIRL

-1127 YSKQAVRERM
+1127 YSKQAVRERI

-1175 VKVYDEYPTED
+1175 VKVYDQYPTED
-1186 SEPTYVSKEYINPS
+1186 SEPTYVSKEYIEPS
-1200 QTASDILNSMNFAD
+1200 QTASDLLNSMNFTD
-1214 GVLMDREM
+1214 GILMDREM

>member
-25 NEAMIAEAG
+25 NEAMIAEVG

-194 LPEDANET
+194 LPEDTNET

-207 SDSNLSQET
+207 SDSNLSQGT

-324 SQITSINDYSVFNN
+324 AQITSINDYSVFNN

-432 ERYNKRKEEFESQ
+432 ERYNKKKEEFESQ

-561 DPTAGD
+561 SLD
-567 TNIVGNEV
+567 NEGESGIDFIGEDEPISSEQDEFV
-575 TYKETQNGSETY
+575 DYGSESEA
-587 IDGVRVDDANADG
+587 GVA
-600 LDSNVLVNMILKI
+600 
-613 KEQIGDFA
+613 
-621 NRMSPDE
+621 
-628 ITEENLRSKSNSE
+628 
-641 LISMLVDA
+641 
-649 TEHYGEPEN
+649 
-658 MDTFDANALNTYHL
+658 
-672 YLNERPIVERN
+672 
-683 GDVDSV
+683 
-689 SSSDDGVQVLDI
+689 DDGVQVLDI
-701 KIKKEEDGFVVAY
+701 KVKKGENGFVAAY
-714 GVVRLD
+714 GVVRID

-728 KPFVVNRNLEGKVFS
+728 KPFVVNRNLDGNVFS
-743 YYGGSD
+743 YYSSAD
-749 GMGALS
+749 GMIGTS

-785 TSVVTPEENA
+785 TSVVTPEEDA
-795 LPEVNS
+795 LPEVNT

-848 AAAVTKRVLESEQI
+848 AAAVTKRVLEAEQI
-862 DFSKD
+862 DFSQD
-867 DEGDK
+867 DEEHK

-933 EFYEQLY
+933 ELYEQLY

-950 LENGGKPLLEILGLV
+950 LENGSKTLLEILGLV
-965 SDGEVSVL
+965 SNGEVSVL
-973 GIESIEDGKADPMN
+973 GIESIEDGKVDPIN
-987 FIRAS
+987 FIRSS

-1004 LDDLQKFDG
+1004 LDDLVKLDG
-1013 SDVSINTDNDDPY
+1013 SNASINTDNDDPY

-1042 EGVKVMKQRKVKD
+1042 EGVKVMKQRKVKE

-1105 TERIPNKRIRL
+1105 TERIANKRIRL

-1200 QTASDILNSMNFAD
+1200 QTASDILNSMNFTD
-1214 GVLMDREM
+1214 GILMDREM

-1268 TAPNYVM
+1268 TAPNYIM

>member
-14 KEALTSATNAV
+14 KDALTSATNAV

-110 KEAYDSIRSAVNK
+110 NEAYDSIRSAVNK

-194 LPEDANET
+194 LPEDTNET

-305 VLLNDTRLDD
+305 VLLNDARLDD

-324 SQITSINDYSVFNN
+324 AQITSINDFSVFNN
-338 VTNVLT
+338 VTNVLV

-359 TEYSKLDTYGRTA
+359 TEYSKLDAYGRTS

-386 DASALDPFNYYSNLK
+386 DASALDPFNVYSNLK
-401 PSGVPPIFS
+401 PSGVPPVFS

-432 ERYNKRKEEFESQ
+432 ERYNKKKEEFESQ

-496 GDVANDGDNN
+496 GGVATDGDNN

-561 DPTAGD
+561 NLD
-567 TNIVGNEV
+567 NEGESGIDFIGEDEPISNEQDEFV
-575 TYKETQNGSETY
+575 DYGSENEA
-587 IDGVRVDDANADG
+587 GVADD
-600 LDSNVLVNMILKI
+600 V
-613 KEQIGDFA
+613 
-621 NRMSPDE
+621 
-628 ITEENLRSKSNSE
+628 
-641 LISMLVDA
+641 
-649 TEHYGEPEN
+649 
-658 MDTFDANALNTYHL
+658 
-672 YLNERPIVERN
+672 
-683 GDVDSV
+683 
-689 SSSDDGVQVLDI
+689 VQVLDL
-701 KIKKEEDGFVVAY
+701 KIKKQEDGFVIAY

-728 KPFVVNRNLEGKVFS
+728 KPFVVNRNLDGNVFS
-743 YYGGSD
+743 YYSSAD
-749 GMGALS
+749 GMIGTS

-768 QQALDANQ
+768 QQALDENQ
-776 EWNSGSPVD
+776 EWNSGSAVD
-785 TSVVTPEENA
+785 TSVVAPEEA
-795 LPEVNS
+795 TLPEVNT
-801 DYLGETPI
+801 DYLGETPV
-809 EFSPDSFEDESAVE
+809 EFTPDSFEAETTVE

-848 AAAVTKRVLESEQI
+848 AAAVTKRVLEAEQI
-862 DFSKD
+862 DFS
-867 DEGDK
+867 GDNVGEDPK
-872 EPETFEFSALVDV
+872 TFEFSALVDV

-898 VFNEGD
+898 VFNEGE
-904 EYEEIEYVVLSDEDD
+904 EYEEIEYVVLSDEGD
-919 TETRVLFHVNDPDS
+919 TETRVLFHVNDPES
-933 EFYEQLY
+933 ELYEQLY
-940 ISKSKDIPQG
+940 ISKNKDIPQG
-950 LENGGKPLLEILGLV
+950 LENGSKSLLEILGLV

-1004 LDDLQKFDG
+1004 LDDLVKFDG
-1013 SDVSINTDNDDPY
+1013 SNVSINTDNDDPY
-1026 TDDIEDAI
+1026 TDDIEDAV
-1034 SVTALDKN
+1034 SVTALDKY

-1127 YSKQAVRERM
+1127 YSKQAVRERI
-1137 TMDNFIPCSI
+1137 TMDSFVPCSI

-1168 GASEGTP
+1168 GAPDGTP
-1175 VKVYDEYPTED
+1175 VKVYDQYPTED
-1186 SEPTYVSKEYINPS
+1186 SEPTYVSKEYIEPS
-1200 QTASDILNSMNFAD
+1200 QTASDILNSMNFTD

>member
-14 KEALTSATNAV
+14 KDALASATNAV

-180 PIVGRL
+180 PIVGKL

-194 LPEDANET
+194 LPEDTNET

-305 VLLNDTRLDD
+305 VLLNDTRLED

-324 SQITSINDYSVFNN
+324 AQITSINDYSVFNN

-432 ERYNKRKEEFESQ
+432 ERYNKKKEEFESQ

-496 GDVANDGDNN
+496 GDVATDGSNN

-523 DKGVTPDEISTPLGD
+523 DKGVTPDEISTPLSD

-561 DPTAGD
+561 SLD
-567 TNIVGNEV
+567 NEGESGIDFIGEDEPISNEQDEFV
-575 TYKETQNGSETY
+575 DYGSESEA
-587 IDGVRVDDANADG
+587 GVA
-600 LDSNVLVNMILKI
+600 
-613 KEQIGDFA
+613 
-621 NRMSPDE
+621 
-628 ITEENLRSKSNSE
+628 
-641 LISMLVDA
+641 
-649 TEHYGEPEN
+649 
-658 MDTFDANALNTYHL
+658 
-672 YLNERPIVERN
+672 
-683 GDVDSV
+683 
-689 SSSDDGVQVLDI
+689 DDGVQVLDL
-701 KIKKEEDGFVVAY
+701 KIKKEEEGFVIAY

-728 KPFVVNRNLEGKVFS
+728 KPFVVNRNLRGEVYS
-743 YYGGSD
+743 YYGGAD
-749 GMGALS
+749 GMVGVS

-768 QQALDANQ
+768 QQALDADQ
-776 EWNSGSPVD
+776 DWNSGSAVD
-785 TSVVTPEENA
+785 TSVVAPEEPA

-809 EFSPDSFEDESAVE
+809 EFSPDSFEDEKAVE

-832 SIVSKSKDG
+832 SIVSKGKDG

-898 VFNEGD
+898 IFNEGD

-919 TETRVLFHVNDPDS
+919 TETCVLFHVNDPDS
-933 EFYEQLY
+933 ELYEQLY
-940 ISKSKDIPQG
+940 ISKTKDIPQG
-950 LENGGKPLLEILGLV
+950 LENGSKTLLEILGLV

-1004 LDDLQKFDG
+1004 LDDLVKFDG
-1013 SDVSINTDNDDPY
+1013 SEVAINTDSDDPY

-1055 VQYIPMNESA
+1055 IQYIPMNESA

-1105 TERIPNKRIRL
+1105 TERIANKRIRL

-1175 VKVYDEYPTED
+1175 VKVYDEYPTEE
-1186 SEPTYVSKEYINPS
+1186 SEPTYVSKEYIEPS
-1200 QTASDILNSMNFAD
+1200 QTASDILNSMNFTD
-1214 GVLMDREM
+1214 GILMDREK

-1268 TAPNYVM
+1268 TAPNYIM

>member
-14 KEALTSATNAV
+14 KEALASATNAV
-25 NEAMIAEAG
+25 NEAMIAEVG

-194 LPEDANET
+194 LPEDTNET

-324 SQITSINDYSVFNN
+324 AQITSINDYSVFNN

-344 KLIDGTYEM
+344 KLIDGTYGM

-432 ERYNKRKEEFESQ
+432 ERYNKKKEEFESQ
-445 ITKLIEQR
+445 ISKLIEQR

-496 GDVANDGDNN
+496 GDVATDGSNN

-561 DPTAGD
+561 SLD
-567 TNIVGNEV
+567 NEGESGIDFIGEDEPISSEQDEFV
-575 TYKETQNGSETY
+575 DYGSEPEA
-587 IDGVRVDDANADG
+587 GVA
-600 LDSNVLVNMILKI
+600 
-613 KEQIGDFA
+613 
-621 NRMSPDE
+621 
-628 ITEENLRSKSNSE
+628 
-641 LISMLVDA
+641 
-649 TEHYGEPEN
+649 
-658 MDTFDANALNTYHL
+658 
-672 YLNERPIVERN
+672 
-683 GDVDSV
+683 
-689 SSSDDGVQVLDI
+689 DDGVQVLDL
-701 KIKKEEDGFVVAY
+701 KIKKEEDGFLVAY

-768 QQALDANQ
+768 QQALDVNQ

-898 VFNEGD
+898 VFNEGE

-919 TETRVLFHVNDPDS
+919 TETRVLFHVNDPAS
-933 EFYEQLY
+933 ELYEQLY

-950 LENGGKPLLEILGLV
+950 LENGSKTLLEILGLV

-987 FIRAS
+987 F
-992 FAGVFIDGTDEM
+992 M
-1004 LDDLQKFDG
+1004 
-1013 SDVSINTDNDDPY
+1013 
-1026 TDDIEDAI
+1026 
-1034 SVTALDKN
+1034 
-1042 EGVKVMKQRKVKD
+1042 
-1055 VQYIPMNESA
+1055 
-1065 GEKVSTFVAGD
+1065 
-1076 KVLVDGKKV
+1076 
-1085 GTIVS
+1085 
-1090 QEGENSLVKLFSGNE
+1090 
-1105 TERIPNKRIRL
+1105 
-1116 ITRVSDLYETA
+1116 
-1127 YSKQAVRERM
+1127 
-1137 TMDNFIPCSI
+1137 
-1147 NYGGITGIIQEGK
+1147 GIL
-1160 VVRFSDYV
+1160 RRC
-1168 GASEGTP
+1168 
-1175 VKVYDEYPTED
+1175 
-1186 SEPTYVSKEYINPS
+1186 
-1200 QTASDILNSMNFAD
+1200 L
-1214 GVLMDREM
+1214 
-1222 STPIAPVSVDK
+1222 
-1233 NTFDGEGG
+1233 
-1241 YVSVIVHTAKQ
+1241 H
-1252 EDNHIK
+1252 
-1258 HVPFEDVLLI
+1258 
-1268 TAPNYVM
+1268 

>member
-14 KEALTSATNAV
+14 KDALASATNAV

-194 LPEDANET
+194 LPEDTNET

-324 SQITSINDYSVFNN
+324 AQITSINDYSVFNN

-432 ERYNKRKEEFESQ
+432 ERYNKKKEEFESQ

-496 GDVANDGDNN
+496 GDVATDGSNN

-538 TANAPEDFSSDEEVP
+538 TANTPEDFSSDEEVP

-561 DPTAGD
+561 SLD
-567 TNIVGNEV
+567 NEGESGIDFIGEDEPISSEQDEFV
-575 TYKETQNGSETY
+575 DYGSESEA
-587 IDGVRVDDANADG
+587 GVA
-600 LDSNVLVNMILKI
+600 
-613 KEQIGDFA
+613 
-621 NRMSPDE
+621 
-628 ITEENLRSKSNSE
+628 
-641 LISMLVDA
+641 
-649 TEHYGEPEN
+649 
-658 MDTFDANALNTYHL
+658 
-672 YLNERPIVERN
+672 
-683 GDVDSV
+683 
-689 SSSDDGVQVLDI
+689 DDGVQVLDI
-701 KIKKEEDGFVVAY
+701 KVKKDENGFVAAY
-714 GVVRLD
+714 GVVRID

-728 KPFVVNRNLEGKVFS
+728 KPFVVNRNLDGNVYS
-743 YYGGSD
+743 YYSSAD
-749 GMGALS
+749 GMIGTS

-776 EWNSGSPVD
+776 EWNSGSAVD
-785 TSVVTPEENA
+785 TSVVAPKEDA

-801 DYLGETPI
+801 DYLGETPV

-862 DFSKD
+862 DFSRD
-867 DEGDK
+867 DEEDK

-933 EFYEQLY
+933 ELHEQLY

-950 LENGGKPLLEILGLV
+950 LENGSKTLLEILGLV

-1004 LDDLQKFDG
+1004 LDDLVKFDG

-1076 KVLVDGKKV
+1076 KVLVDGKKI

-1175 VKVYDEYPTED
+1175 VKVYDEYPTEE

-1214 GVLMDREM
+1214 GILMDREM

>member
-14 KEALTSATNAV
+14 KDALTSATNAV

-194 LPEDANET
+194 LPEDTNET

-216 PISPVFT
+216 TISPVFT

-324 SQITSINDYSVFNN
+324 AQITSINDYSVFNN

-432 ERYNKRKEEFESQ
+432 ERYNKKKEEFESQ

-496 GDVANDGDNN
+496 GDVATDGSNN

-523 DKGVTPDEISTPLGD
+523 DKGVTPDEISTPLVD
-538 TANAPEDFSSDEEVP
+538 TANTPEDFSSDEEVP

-561 DPTAGD
+561 SSD
-567 TNIVGNEV
+567 NEGESGIDFIGEDEPIDNV
-575 TYKETQNGSETY
+575 QDEFVDYGSESEA
-587 IDGVRVDDANADG
+587 GVA
-600 LDSNVLVNMILKI
+600 
-613 KEQIGDFA
+613 
-621 NRMSPDE
+621 
-628 ITEENLRSKSNSE
+628 
-641 LISMLVDA
+641 
-649 TEHYGEPEN
+649 
-658 MDTFDANALNTYHL
+658 
-672 YLNERPIVERN
+672 
-683 GDVDSV
+683 
-689 SSSDDGVQVLDI
+689 DDGVQVLDI
-701 KIKKEEDGFVVAY
+701 KVKKEEDGFVVAY
-714 GVVRLD
+714 GVVRID

-728 KPFVVNRNLEGKVFS
+728 KPFVVNRNLDGNVFS
-743 YYGGSD
+743 YYSSTD
-749 GMGALS
+749 GMIGTS

-776 EWNSGSPVD
+776 DWNSGSAVD
-785 TSVVTPEENA
+785 TSVVAHEEPA

-809 EFSPDSFEDESAVE
+809 EFSPDSFEDEKAVE

-832 SIVSKSKDG
+832 SIVSKGKDG

-867 DEGDK
+867 EEGGK

-898 VFNEGD
+898 VFNEGE

-919 TETRVLFHVNDPDS
+919 TETRVLFHVNDPAS
-933 EFYEQLY
+933 ELYEQLY
-940 ISKSKDIPQG
+940 ISKTKDIPQG
-950 LENGGKPLLEILGLV
+950 LENGSNTLLEILGLV

-992 FAGVFIDGTDEM
+992 FAGVFIDGTHEM

-1116 ITRVSDLYETA
+1116 ITRVSDLYETD

-1137 TMDNFIPCSI
+1137 AMDNFIPCSI

-1186 SEPTYVSKEYINPS
+1186 SEPTYVSKEYIEPS
-1200 QTASDILNSMNFAD
+1200 QTASDILNSMNFTD
-1214 GVLMDREM
+1214 GILMDREM

-1268 TAPNYVM
+1268 TAPNYIM

>member
-14 KEALTSATNAV
+14 KDALTSATNAV

-324 SQITSINDYSVFNN
+324 AQITSINDYSVFNN

-496 GDVANDGDNN
+496 GDVATDGSNN

-538 TANAPEDFSSDEEVP
+538 TSNTPEDFSSDEEVP

-561 DPTAGD
+561 SLDNEGESGIDFIGD
-567 TNIVGNEV
+567 DEPIDNIQDEFVD
-575 TYKETQNGSETY
+575 GSEPEA
-587 IDGVRVDDANADG
+587 GVA
-600 LDSNVLVNMILKI
+600 
-613 KEQIGDFA
+613 
-621 NRMSPDE
+621 
-628 ITEENLRSKSNSE
+628 
-641 LISMLVDA
+641 
-649 TEHYGEPEN
+649 
-658 MDTFDANALNTYHL
+658 
-672 YLNERPIVERN
+672 
-683 GDVDSV
+683 
-689 SSSDDGVQVLDI
+689 DDGVQVLDI
-701 KIKKEEDGFVVAY
+701 VVKKGDAY
-714 GVVRLD
+714 TTASGVVRID
-720 AVEDKVQY
+720 MGDGEVDY
-728 KPFVVNRNLEGKVFS
+728 KPFMFDK
-743 YYGGSD
+743 YSD
-749 GMGALS
+749 GNIVGRYGTHANPTLDMEIAIPKFVWNHIIAEL
-755 EDTTIP
+755 DT
-761 MFVFNKI
+761 
-768 QQALDANQ
+768 NQ

-795 LPEVNS
+795 LPEVNT
-801 DYLGETPI
+801 DYLGETPV

-848 AAAVTKRVLESEQI
+848 AAAVKKRVLEAEQI

-933 EFYEQLY
+933 ELYEQLY

-950 LENGGKPLLEILGLV
+950 LENGSKTLLEILGLV

-1004 LDDLQKFDG
+1004 LDYLVKFDG

-1175 VKVYDEYPTED
+1175 VKVYDEYPTEE

-1200 QTASDILNSMNFAD
+1200 QTASDILNSMNFTD
-1214 GVLMDREM
+1214 GILIDREM

-1268 TAPNYVM
+1268 TAPNYLV

>member
-14 KEALTSATNAV
+14 KEALTNATQAV
-25 NEAMIAEAG
+25 NEVMIAEAG

-123 DKVGVEVIAI
+123 DKVGVEIIAI
-133 LDELKSDP
+133 LDELKNDP
-141 LFKYFYE
+141 LLKYYYE
-148 AIEEPAMIFL
+148 AIEEPTMIFL
-158 LERNDIAKNNAIKAL
+158 IERNDIARNNALKAL
-173 RDYARQL
+173 RDYASQL
-180 PIVGRL
+180 PIVGKL

-194 LPEDANET
+194 IPEDTNET

-207 SDSNLSQET
+207 SDSSLSQET
-216 PISPVFT
+216 PISPVYT
-223 NPKGV
+223 TPKGV

-246 PITREEYEEL
+246 PVTREEYEEI
-256 PQDLRQIASLEA
+256 PQDLRQVAVLEA

-283 VEYYTTSGSVFTIT
+283 IEYYTTSGSVFTIT

-305 VLLNDTRLDD
+305 VLLNDARLDD

-324 SQITSINDYSVFNN
+324 AQITSINDYSVFNN
-338 VTNVLT
+338 VTNVLV
-344 KLIDGTYEM
+344 KLVDGTYEM

-386 DASALDPFNYYSNLK
+386 DASALDPFNIYSNLK

-432 ERYNKRKEEFESQ
+432 ERYNKKKEEFESQ
-445 ITKLIEQR
+445 ISKLIEQR

-496 GDVANDGDNN
+496 GNVATDGSNN
-506 RYKQDDAGV
+506 RYKEDDAGV

-538 TANAPEDFSSDEEVP
+538 VANAPEDFSSEEEVP

-561 DPTAGD
+561 NAGYED
-567 TNIVGNEV
+567 EAGIDFVGEDEPISNEQDEFV
-575 TYKETQNGSETY
+575 DYGSENEA
-587 IDGVRVDDANADG
+587 GVA
-600 LDSNVLVNMILKI
+600 
-613 KEQIGDFA
+613 
-621 NRMSPDE
+621 
-628 ITEENLRSKSNSE
+628 
-641 LISMLVDA
+641 
-649 TEHYGEPEN
+649 
-658 MDTFDANALNTYHL
+658 
-672 YLNERPIVERN
+672 
-683 GDVDSV
+683 
-689 SSSDDGVQVLDI
+689 DDGVQVLDI
-701 KIKKEEDGFVVAY
+701 KVKKDENGFVTAY
-714 GVVRLD
+714 GVVRID

-728 KPFVVNRNLEGKVFS
+728 KPFVVNRNFDGNVFS
-743 YYGGSD
+743 YYSSAD
-749 GMGALS
+749 GMIGTS

-776 EWNSGSPVD
+776 EWNSGSAVD
-785 TSVVTPEENA
+785 TSVVAPEENA

-809 EFSPDSFEDESAVE
+809 EFSPDTFEDETAVE

-832 SIVSKSKDG
+832 SIVSKGKDG

-862 DFSKD
+862 DFS
-867 DEGDK
+867 EDK
-872 EPETFEFSALVDV
+872 VAEEPNEFDFAELIASI
-885 LEDGDEYYVDEKG
+885 EDGDEFFVDEKG
-898 VFNEGD
+898 VFNEGG
-904 EYEEIEYVVLSDEDD
+904 EYEEVEYAVLADEAD
-919 TETRVLFHVNDPDS
+919 TDTRVLFHVNDPDS
-933 EFYEQLY
+933 ELYDQLY

-950 LENGGKPLLEILGLV
+950 LENGSKTLLEILGLV

-973 GIESIEDGKADPMN
+973 GIDDIEDGKANPMS

-992 FAGVFIDGTDEM
+992 FADVFIDGTDEM
-1004 LDDLQKFDG
+1004 LDDIAKFDG
-1013 SDVSINTDNDDPY
+1013 SEVSLDMDNSDPY
-1026 TDDIEDAI
+1026 TDNLEDAV

-1042 EGVKVMKQRKVKD
+1042 ECVKVMKQRKVKD

-1076 KVLVDGKKV
+1076 KVLVDGKKI

-1105 TERIPNKRIRL
+1105 MERIANKRIRL
-1116 ITRVSDLYETA
+1116 ITRVSDLYETS
-1127 YSKQAVRERM
+1127 YPKQYVRERI
-1137 TMDNFIPCSI
+1137 TMDSFVPCTI

-1168 GASEGTP
+1168 GASEGSP
-1175 VKVYDEYPTED
+1175 VKVYDEYPTEE

-1200 QTASDILNSMNFAD
+1200 QTASDLLNSMNFAD
-1214 GVLMDREM
+1214 GILMDREM
-1222 STPIAPVSVDK
+1222 STPIAPISVDR
-1233 NTFDGEGG
+1233 NTFDGADG